1 MSIKACCSYINITI
15 NNRVSYRK
23 ENKMLKKISSILLA
37 TTMLFTAIGNI
48 NIRAEANDDVID
60 YISPNEAYSN
70 FKDKSF
76 FYKVRYNSVFAG
88 YDLGTYIAWYANLE
102 DYGFKGVK
110 KGFFD
115 EENPD
120 RIVHEVK
127 DEDTGAVV
135 QTYKSMINADARD
148 GQNRDFMNMPT
159 FNLSSLD
166 YGLYNKITKKFV
178 SKKNTP
184 IKFMPERDLSDV
196 AYPEIAD
203 GQSKTVRLVCKDK
216 YWMANL
222 SRVGDK
228 YKIKVY
234 LTTYEKSKIEEIKY
248 SYKIA
253 GKEIIKEDAQEK
265 TVEHYDYDGEKI
277 TYKLKE
283 AEIQLD
289 KLTQYINIDLKKENY
304 PNTNRNGTFKLEI
317 MIDPSFH
324 SDFSSDTI
332 GLKKLNIRGYP
343 LFLSKKPYTKKIE
356 DLFTKQIFANSDSSD
371 NIFSFRKNGG
381 YNVEDQY
388 RYTIDGS
395 DPTID
400 SKELYYFGD
409 AYDKDGQGLPTYN
422 LSINESKNGVGR
434 EGISNQYLEGGK
446 LTIKV
451 RSFRDGQPSSGIFS
465 YELKVNKRSIDVA
478 TNLKVVKIKFNGQS
492 KSFDL
497 ANIGI
502 NRYVFD
508 ENMGIA
514 PLYYDTRAE
523 IKKINIT
530 DTIKEKLK
538 NKKIGRYYPL
548 SISLLDKD
556 GKPADI
562 PNGWENEQLK
572 DYTKGKPLLTLSLLN
587 LDENEVE
594 PLKLNNSL
602 KLYEIKDD
610 GNIQEVVDD
619 YNIELAKYGLKVVS
633 GKLNAKI
640 PIDKPV
646 SKYIMAEENSYTEPV
661 VEDLNKLKTN
671 TNKEIDKLPN
681 LSTEEKTKYKSRVN
695 SATTK
700 AEVEKIL
707 KEAKDA
713 DDKEA
718 KEANDKEANK
728 AEVYSV
734 PVRML
739 QAHSDTASMGEKA
752 LDGNAIVRKKDNKYS
767 YEVAFK
773 GLEFMNMY
781 GHLWGLNIYD
791 SSFTSSKSEA
801 RVLKKFMDKNLKGK
815 QMEFPKVYAF
825 DKNSKE
831 NTINIEVYVDAMDA
845 IKNNAQSYDD
855 IVKGAGRQNARL
867 FLDWSKAKKVE
878 DNQGNDSDNQ
888 GNDSNE
894 VAKRLAGD
902 DRYETAIKISKD
914 NFKSADTVVLA
925 SGTNSADALAAS
937 SLATSKSAPILL
949 TKRKKIGKNVFDEIK
964 RLNAN
969 NVIVVGGKVSISEKV
984 VSDLKNK
991 NITVKRLAGDNRYET
1006 SYEIAKELLKS
1017 NKAKEAI
1024 IVNGFKNADA
1034 LSVSSLATKENLPI
1048 LLNDGNRL
1056 SKDIKNIVGD
1066 SNIKKMYIIG
1076 GRASLPRR
1084 IEDNIKALDVEY
1096 ERLAGE
1102 DRYETSSK
1110 IAKYAYENSDKV
1122 ILASGENSID
1132 ALAAGVLTKMEKAP
1146 MLLVQKRRI
1155 PKSISNRIEESKAKK
1170 FLLIGGEK
1178 TISDRVKDK
1187 VEGLLK

>member
-1 MSIKACCSYINITI
+1 
-15 NNRVSYRK
+15 
-23 ENKMLKKISSILLA
+23 MLKKISSILLA
-37 TTMLFTAIGNI
+37 TTMLFTAIGYI

-60 YISPNEAYSN
+60 YIAPNEAYSN
-70 FKDKSF
+70 FADKSF
-76 FYKVRYNSVFAG
+76 FYKVRYNSVFEG
-88 YDLGTYIAWYANLE
+88 RNLGTYIAWYANLE
-102 DYGFKGVK
+102 DYGIPGVK
-110 KGFFD
+110 KGLFD

-127 DEDTGAVV
+127 DEDTGVV
-135 QTYKSMINADARD
+135 EQTYKSMINADAQD
-148 GQNRDFMNMPT
+148 EQNRDFMNISMY
-159 FNLSSLD
+159 NLNSLD

-178 SKKNTP
+178 SKKNMP
-184 IKFMPERDLSDV
+184 IKFMPERELSDV

-216 YWMANL
+216 YWMAKL
-222 SRVGDK
+222 SREGDK

-234 LTTYEKSKIEEIKY
+234 LTTSEKGKTEEFKY

-253 GKEIIKEDAQEK
+253 NKEIIKEDAQEK

-277 TYKLKE
+277 IYKLKE

-289 KLTQYINIDLKKENY
+289 RLTQYINIDLKKENY
-304 PNTNRNGTFKLEI
+304 PNTNHNGTFKMEV
-317 MIDPSFH
+317 MIDPSFD

-332 GLKKLNIRGYP
+332 GLKKLTIMGYP
-343 LFLSKKPYTKKIE
+343 FGYSKKIE
-356 DLFTKQIFANSDSSD
+356 DLFTKQIFDNSDGSH
-371 NIFSFRKNGG
+371 NKFSFRKNGG
-381 YNVEDQY
+381 YNVEDEY

-395 DPTID
+395 EPTIN

-422 LSINESKNGVGR
+422 LFINESKNGVGR
-434 EGISNQYLEGGK
+434 EGISNQYLDGGK

-451 RSFRDGQPSSGIFS
+451 RSFRDGQPSSKVFT
-465 YELKVNKRSIDVA
+465 YDLKVSKRSIDVA
-478 TNLKVVKIKFNGQS
+478 SDLKVVKIKFNGQS

-502 NRYVFD
+502 NSYVFD
-508 ENMGIA
+508 NTGIA

-523 IKKINIT
+523 INKIDIDN
-530 DTIKEKLK
+530 TIKEKLK

-556 GKPADI
+556 GKTADI
-562 PNGWENEQLK
+562 PNGWKNEQLESH
-572 DYTKGKPLLTLSLLN
+572 TKGKPLLALSLLK

-594 PLKLNNSL
+594 PLKLNNNL

-610 GNIQEVVDD
+610 GSIQEVIDD
-619 YNIELAKYGLKVVS
+619 YNAGLFKYGLKVVS

-661 VEDLNKLKTN
+661 VEDLNELKTN
-671 TNKEIDKLPN
+671 TNKEIDKLSN
-681 LSTEEKTKYKSRVN
+681 LSNEEKTKYKNRVN

-707 KEAKDA
+707 
-713 DDKEA
+713 KEA

-752 LDGNAIVRKKDNKYS
+752 LDGNVIVRKKDNKYS
-767 YEVAFK
+767 YEVSFK

-831 NTINIEVYVDAMDA
+831 DTINIEVYVDAMDA

-855 IVKGAGRQNARL
+855 IVKGVGRQNARL
-867 FLDWSKAKKVE
+867 VLDWSKAKKV
-878 DNQGNDSDNQ
+878 DDNQ

-894 VAKRLAGD
+894 VVKRLAGD

-949 TKRKKIGKNVFDEIK
+949 TKRNEIGKNVFDEIK

-984 VSDLKNK
+984 VSDLKDK

-1024 IVNGFKNADA
+1024 IVNGFKNVDA

-1056 SKDIKNIVGD
+1056 SKDIKNIVED

-1076 GRASLPRR
+1076 GRTSLPRR
-1084 IEDNIKALDVEY
+1084 IEDNIKALDIEY

>member
-1 MSIKACCSYINITI
+1 
-15 NNRVSYRK
+15 
-23 ENKMLKKISSILLA
+23 MLKKISSILLSMA
-37 TTMLFTAIGNI
+37 MLFTAIGYI

-70 FKDKSF
+70 FADKSF
-76 FYKVRYNSVFAG
+76 FYKVRYNSVFG
-88 YDLGTYIAWYANLE
+88 GEDLGTYIAWYANLE
-102 DYGFKGVK
+102 DYGIPGVK
-110 KGFFD
+110 KGIFD

-127 DEDTGAVV
+127 DEDTGVV
-135 QTYKSMINADARD
+135 EQTYKSMINADAQD
-148 GQNRDFMNMPT
+148 EQNRDFMNISIY
-159 FNLSSLD
+159 NLNSLD

-178 SKKNTP
+178 SKKNMP
-184 IKFMPERDLSDV
+184 IKFMPERELSDV

-216 YWMANL
+216 YWMAKL
-222 SRVGDK
+222 SREGDK

-234 LTTYEKSKIEEIKY
+234 LTTSEKRNKEEFNEEEFKY

-253 GKEIIKEDAQEK
+253 NKEIIKEDAQEK
-265 TVEHYDYDGEKI
+265 TVEHYDYNGKKI
-277 TYKLKE
+277 IYKLKE

-304 PNTNRNGTFKLEI
+304 PNTNHNGTFKMEV
-317 MIDPSFH
+317 MIDPSFD
-324 SDFSSDTI
+324 SDFTSDTI
-332 GLKKLNIRGYP
+332 GLKKLEITGYP
-343 LFLSKKPYTKKIE
+343 FGYSKKIE
-356 DLFTKQIFANSDSSD
+356 DLFTKQIFDNSDGSD
-371 NIFSFRKNGG
+371 NKFSFRKNGG
-381 YNVEDQY
+381 YNVEDEY

-395 DPTID
+395 EPTIN

-422 LSINESKNGVGR
+422 LSINESENGVGR

-451 RSFRDGQPSSGIFS
+451 RSFRDGQPSSKVFT
-465 YELKVNKRSIDVA
+465 YDLKVSKRSIDVA
-478 TNLKVVKIKFNGQS
+478 SDPKVVKIKFNGQS

-502 NRYVFD
+502 NLYVFS
-508 ENMGIA
+508 GGGVIA

-523 IKKINIT
+523 IKKIDIT

-556 GKPADI
+556 GKTADI

-572 DYTKGKPLLTLSLLN
+572 SYTKGKPLLALSLLK

-610 GNIQEVVDD
+610 GSIQEVVDD
-619 YNIELAKYGLKVVS
+619 YNKGLAKYGLKVVS
-633 GKLNAKI
+633 GKLNARI

-661 VEDLNKLKTN
+661 VEDLNELKTN
-671 TNKEIDKLPN
+671 TNKEIDKLSN
-681 LSTEEKTKYKSRVN
+681 LSNEEKTKYKNRVN

-700 AEVEKIL
+700 ADIEKIL
-707 KEAKDA
+707 
-713 DDKEA
+713 KEA

-734 PVRML
+734 PARML

-752 LDGNAIVRKKDNKYS
+752 LDGNVIVRKKDNKYS
-767 YEVAFK
+767 YEVTFK

-867 FLDWSKAKKVE
+867 ILDWSKAKKVE
-878 DNQGNDSDNQ
+878 DNQGNDS
-888 GNDSNE
+888 NE
-894 VAKRLAGD
+894 VVKRLAGD

-949 TKRKKIGKNVFDEIK
+949 TKRNEIGKNVFDEIK

-1024 IVNGFKNADA
+1024 IVNGFKNVDA

-1076 GRASLPRR
+1076 GRASLPRK
-1084 IEDNIKALDVEY
+1084 IEDNIKDLNIEF

-1110 IAKYAYENSDKV
+1110 IAKYAYSSSDKV

>member
-1 MSIKACCSYINITI
+1 
-15 NNRVSYRK
+15 
-23 ENKMLKKISSILLA
+23 MLKKISSILLA
-37 TTMLFTAIGNI
+37 TTMLFTAIGYI
-48 NIRAEANDDVID
+48 NVRAEANDDVID
-60 YISPNEAYSN
+60 YIAPNEAYSN
-70 FKDKSF
+70 FADKSF
-76 FYKVRYNSVFAG
+76 FYKVRYNSVFNG
-88 YDLGTYIAWYANLE
+88 RNLGTYIAWYANLE
-102 DYGFKGVK
+102 DYGIPGVK
-110 KGFFD
+110 KGLFD

-120 RIVHEVK
+120 RIVHEEK
-127 DEDTGAVV
+127 DEDTGVV
-135 QTYKSMINADARD
+135 EQTYKSMINADAQD
-148 GQNRDFMNMPT
+148 EQNRDFMNISAY
-159 FNLSSLD
+159 NLNSLD

-184 IKFMPERDLSDV
+184 IKFMPERELSDV

-216 YWMANL
+216 YWMAKL
-222 SRVGDK
+222 SREGDK

-234 LTTYEKSKIEEIKY
+234 LTTSEKGKTEEFKY

-253 GKEIIKEDAQEK
+253 NKEIIKEDAQEK
-265 TVEHYDYDGEKI
+265 TVEHYDYYGEKI
-277 TYKLKE
+277 IYKLKE

-289 KLTQYINIDLKKENY
+289 RLTQYINIDLNKENY
-304 PNTNRNGTFKLEI
+304 SNTNHNGTFKMEV
-317 MIDPSFH
+317 MIDPSFD
-324 SDFSSDTI
+324 SDFTSDTI
-332 GLKKLNIRGYP
+332 GLKKLEITGYP
-343 LFLSKKPYTKKIE
+343 FGYSKKIE
-356 DLFTKQIFANSDSSD
+356 DLFTEQIFDNSDGSE
-371 NIFSFRKNGG
+371 NEFSFRKNGG
-381 YNVEDQY
+381 YNVEDEY

-395 DPTID
+395 EPTIN
-400 SKELYYFGD
+400 SKELYYSGD
-409 AYDKDGQGLPTYN
+409 GYNKDGQGMPTYK

-434 EGISNQYLEGGK
+434 EGISNQYLDGGK

-451 RSFRDGQPSSGIFS
+451 RSFRDGQPSSKVFT
-465 YELKVNKRSIDVA
+465 YDLKVSKRSIDVA
-478 TNLKVVKIKFNGQS
+478 SDLKVVKIKFNGQS

-502 NRYVFD
+502 NAYVFD
-508 ENMGIA
+508 NTGIA

-523 IKKINIT
+523 INKIDIDN
-530 DTIKEKLK
+530 TIKEKLK

-556 GKPADI
+556 GKTADI
-562 PNGWENEQLK
+562 PNGWKNEQLESH
-572 DYTKGKPLLTLSLLN
+572 TKGKPLLALSLLK

-594 PLKLNNSL
+594 PLKLNNNL

-610 GNIQEVVDD
+610 GSIQEVIDD
-619 YNIELAKYGLKVVS
+619 YNAGLFKYGLKVVS

-661 VEDLNKLKTN
+661 VEDLNELKTN
-671 TNKEIDKLPN
+671 TNKEIDKLSN
-681 LSTEEKTKYKSRVN
+681 LSNEEKTKYKNRVN

-707 KEAKDA
+707 
-713 DDKEA
+713 KEA

-752 LDGNAIVRKKDNKYS
+752 LDGNVIVRKKDNKYS
-767 YEVAFK
+767 YEVSFK

-831 NTINIEVYVDAMDA
+831 DTIHIEVYVDAMDA
-845 IKNNAQSYDD
+845 IKNNAQSYED

-867 FLDWSKAKKVE
+867 VLDWSKAKKVE
-878 DNQGNDSDNQ
+878 DNQGNDS
-888 GNDSNE
+888 NE
-894 VAKRLAGD
+894 VVKRLAGD

-949 TKRKKIGKNVFDEIK
+949 TKRNEIGKNVFDEIK

-984 VSDLKNK
+984 VSDLKDK

-1024 IVNGFKNADA
+1024 IVNGFKNVDA

-1056 SKDIKNIVGD
+1056 SKDIKNIVED

-1076 GRASLPRR
+1076 GRTSLPRR
-1084 IEDNIKALDVEY
+1084 IEDNIKALDIEY

>member
-1 MSIKACCSYINITI
+1 
-15 NNRVSYRK
+15 
-23 ENKMLKKISSILLA
+23 MLKKISSILLA
-37 TTMLFTAIGNI
+37 TTMLFTATGYI

-60 YISPNEAYSN
+60 YIAPNEAYSN
-70 FKDKSF
+70 FADKSF
-76 FYKVRYNSVFAG
+76 FYKVRYNSVFEG
-88 YDLGTYIAWYANLE
+88 EGKDLGTYIAWYANLE
-102 DYGFKGVK
+102 DYGITGVK
-110 KGFFD
+110 KGLFD

-120 RIVHEVK
+120 RIVHEER
-127 DEDTGAVV
+127 DEDTGVV
-135 QTYKSMINADARD
+135 EQTYKSMINADAQD
-148 GQNRDFMNMPT
+148 EQNRDFMNISAY
-159 FNLSSLD
+159 NLNSLD

-184 IKFMPERDLSDV
+184 IKFMPERELSDV

-216 YWMANL
+216 YWMAKL
-222 SRVGDK
+222 SREGDK

-234 LTTYEKSKIEEIKY
+234 LTTSEKRNREEFNKEEFKY

-253 GKEIIKEDAQEK
+253 NKEIIKEDAQEK
-265 TVEHYDYDGEKI
+265 TVEHYDYDGKKI
-277 TYKLKE
+277 IYKLKE

-289 KLTQYINIDLKKENY
+289 KLTQYINIDLNKENY
-304 PNTNRNGTFKLEI
+304 PNTNHNGTFKMEV
-317 MIDPSFH
+317 MIDPSFD

-332 GLKKLNIRGYP
+332 GLKKLTIMGYP
-343 LFLSKKPYTKKIE
+343 FGYSKKIE
-356 DLFTKQIFANSDSSD
+356 DLFVKQIFDNSDGSD
-371 NIFSFRKNGG
+371 NKFSFRKNGG
-381 YNVEDQY
+381 YNVEDEY

-395 DPTID
+395 DPTIN

-422 LSINESKNGVGR
+422 LSINESENGVGR
-434 EGISNQYLEGGK
+434 EGISNQYLDGGK

-451 RSFRDGQPSSGIFS
+451 RSFRDGQPSSKVFT
-465 YELKVNKRSIDVA
+465 YDLKVSKRSIDVA
-478 TNLKVVKIKFNGQS
+478 SDLKVVKIKFNGQS

-502 NRYVFD
+502 NSYVFD
-508 ENMGIA
+508 NAGIA

-523 IKKINIT
+523 INKIDIDN
-530 DTIKEKLK
+530 TIKEKLK

-556 GKPADI
+556 GKTADI
-562 PNGWENEQLK
+562 PNGWKNEQLK
-572 DYTKGKPLLTLSLLN
+572 TYTKGKPLLALSLLK

-594 PLKLNNSL
+594 PLKLNNNL

-610 GNIQEVVDD
+610 GSIQEVVDD
-619 YNIELAKYGLKVVS
+619 YNKGLAKYGLKVVS
-633 GKLNAKI
+633 GKLNARI

-646 SKYIMAEENSYTEPV
+646 SKYIIAEENSYTEPV
-661 VEDLNKLKTN
+661 VEDLNELKTN
-671 TNKEIDKLPN
+671 TNKEIDKLSN
-681 LSTEEKTKYKSRVN
+681 LSNEEKTKYKNRVN

-707 KEAKDA
+707 
-713 DDKEA
+713 KEA

-752 LDGNAIVRKKDNKYS
+752 LDGNVIVRKKDNKYS
-767 YEVAFK
+767 YEVSFK

-831 NTINIEVYVDAMDA
+831 DTINIEVYVDAMDA

-855 IVKGAGRQNARL
+855 IVKGTGRQNARL
-867 FLDWSKAKKVE
+867 VLDWSKAKKV
-878 DNQGNDSDNQ
+878 DDNQ

-894 VAKRLAGD
+894 VVKRLAGD

-949 TKRKKIGKNVFDEIK
+949 TKRNEIGKNVFDEIK

-984 VSDLKNK
+984 VSDLKDK

-1024 IVNGFKNADA
+1024 IVNGFKNVDA

-1056 SKDIKNIVGD
+1056 SKDIKNIVED

-1076 GRASLPRR
+1076 GRTSLPRR
-1084 IEDNIKALDVEY
+1084 IEDNIKALDIEY

>member
-1 MSIKACCSYINITI
+1 MFKF
-15 NNRVSYRK
+15 
-23 ENKMLKKISSILLA
+23 KKITSSVLA
-37 TTMLFTAIGNI
+37 TVLFFSGSIVSFADEGDNK
-48 NIRAEANDDVID
+48 ID
-60 YISPNEAYSN
+60 FLIPEYAYSN
-70 FKDKSF
+70 LKDKSF
-76 FYKVRYNSVFAG
+76 FHEVRPKYRALIESHIFNYNLPTYITKMTFGDKAIPLIVGDDVSGKKDVFSQETLITPLMGDQVDVEYGIYNNIQKKFISKKTTRVNFMEDTEDLPMDSEYPNFSEGESKVARFVDGSNYWLGTVKKENGGYKVTIEVNVKYRYDKNMGMNSDTLYYMG
-88 YDLGTYIAWYANLE
+88 GEKLE
-102 DYGFKGVK
+102 
-110 KGFFD
+110 
-115 EENPD
+115 P
-120 RIVHEVK
+120 K
-127 DEDTGAVV
+127 D
-135 QTYKSMINADARD
+135 
-148 GQNRDFMNMPT
+148 
-159 FNLSSLD
+159 
-166 YGLYNKITKKFV
+166 
-178 SKKNTP
+178 
-184 IKFMPERDLSDV
+184 
-196 AYPEIAD
+196 
-203 GQSKTVRLVCKDK
+203 
-216 YWMANL
+216 
-222 SRVGDK
+222 
-228 YKIKVY
+228 
-234 LTTYEKSKIEEIKY
+234 
-248 SYKIA
+248 
-253 GKEIIKEDAQEK
+253 IKED
-265 TVEHYDYDGEKI
+265 VETDSSLGGKVKASTGKIELVIKNLRDPIEITRKFTDAKNEPWGES
-277 TYKLKE
+277 KLN
-283 AEIQLD
+283 L
-289 KLTQYINIDLKKENY
+289 
-304 PNTNRNGTFKLEI
+304 R
-317 MIDPSFH
+317 IDPSFDEKSFKEDSILMESKSISGFPYQDKMIDSGH
-324 SDFSSDTI
+324 EYYLENKFNNGPNTI
-332 GLKKLNIRGYP
+332 RM
-343 LFLSKKPYTKKIE
+343 
-356 DLFTKQIFANSDSSD
+356 
-371 NIFSFRKNGG
+371 SFMKESG
-381 YNVEDQY
+381 YNYKDIY
-388 RYTIDGS
+388 KYTIDGTE
-395 DPTID
+395 PT
-400 SKELYYFGD
+400 L
-409 AYDKDGQGLPTYN
+409 
-422 LSINESKNGVGR
+422 ESKVLGTNGAFKTLEISSDQGNIEGFGR
-434 EGISNQYLEGGK
+434 ELIYGKYPDGGK
-446 LTIKV
+446 LKIKIK
-451 RSFRDGQPSSGIFS
+451 SFRDGKPNSKTFVHTLTLDKLNVSSLEKEISLNGVKHIS
-465 YELKVNKRSIDVA
+465 RIGVYENLFMKSIERTIYADTSIDIKNI
-478 TNLKVVKIKFNGQS
+478 NLDEKI
-492 KSFDL
+492 
-497 ANIGI
+497 
-502 NRYVFD
+502 
-508 ENMGIA
+508 
-514 PLYYDTRAE
+514 
-523 IKKINIT
+523 IKKINAKNIGRIYPVQISLVDSVGQAAEIPFGWNNEYINQKAEGKPILFT
-530 DTIKEKLK
+530 MIETLTENELK
-538 NKKIGRYYPL
+538 PIKIGNGNEI
-548 SISLLDKD
+548 SIYEVSES
-556 GKPADI
+556 GDI
-562 PNGWENEQLK
+562 EK
-572 DYTKGKPLLTLSLLN
+572 
-587 LDENEVE
+587 VE
-594 PLKLNNSL
+594 A
-602 KLYEIKDD
+602 EIKVVNKSI
-610 GNIQEVVDD
+610 NI
-619 YNIELAKYGLKVVS
+619 
-633 GKLNAKI
+633 KLPTK
-640 PIDKPV
+640 KPT
-646 SKYIMAEENSYTEPV
+646 SKYIIAEENSYDKELDESKTTAKSEIDKLSKLSNEEKTKYKNRINNATTKAEV
-661 VEDLNKLKTN
+661 EKILKEAKEANDKTVIEDLDKLKTD
-671 TNKEIDKLPN
+671 TNKEIDKLSK
-681 LSTEEKTKYKSRVN
+681 LSNEEKTKYKNRVN

-707 KEAKDA
+707 
-713 DDKEA
+713 KEA

-734 PVRML
+734 PARML

-752 LDGNAIVRKKDNKYS
+752 LDGNVIVRNKDNKYS
-767 YEVAFK
+767 YEVTFK

-831 NTINIEVYVDAMDA
+831 DTINIEVYVDAMDA

-867 FLDWSKAKKVE
+867 VLDWSKAKKV
-878 DNQGNDSDNQ
+878 DDNQ

-894 VAKRLAGD
+894 VVKRLAGD

-949 TKRKKIGKNVFDEIK
+949 TKRNEIGKNVFDEIK

-1024 IVNGFKNADA
+1024 IVNGFKNVDA

-1076 GRASLPRR
+1076 GRTSLPRR
-1084 IEDNIKALDVEY
+1084 IEDNVKALDIEY

>member
-1 MSIKACCSYINITI
+1 
-15 NNRVSYRK
+15 
-23 ENKMLKKISSILLA
+23 MLKKISSILLA
-37 TTMLFTAIGNI
+37 TTMLFTATGYI

-60 YISPNEAYSN
+60 YIAPNEAYSN
-70 FKDKSF
+70 FADKSF
-76 FYKVRYNSVFAG
+76 FYKVRYNSVFEG
-88 YDLGTYIAWYANLE
+88 EGKDLGTYIAWYANLE
-102 DYGFKGVK
+102 DYGITGVK
-110 KGFFD
+110 KGLFD

-120 RIVHEVK
+120 RIVHEEK
-127 DEDTGAVV
+127 DEDTGVV
-135 QTYKSMINADARD
+135 EQTYKSMINADAQD
-148 GQNRDFMNMPT
+148 EQNRDFMNISAY
-159 FNLSSLD
+159 NLNSLD

-184 IKFMPERDLSDV
+184 IKFMPERELSDV

-216 YWMANL
+216 YWMAKL
-222 SRVGDK
+222 SREGDK

-234 LTTYEKSKIEEIKY
+234 LTTSEKRNREEFNKEEFKY

-253 GKEIIKEDAQEK
+253 NKEIIKEDAQEK
-265 TVEHYDYDGEKI
+265 TVEHYDYDGKKI
-277 TYKLKE
+277 IYKLKE

-289 KLTQYINIDLKKENY
+289 KLTQYINIDLNKENY
-304 PNTNRNGTFKLEI
+304 PNTNHNGTFKMEV
-317 MIDPSFH
+317 MIDPSFD

-332 GLKKLNIRGYP
+332 GLKKLEITGYP
-343 LFLSKKPYTKKIE
+343 FGYSKKIE
-356 DLFTKQIFANSDSSD
+356 DLFTEQIFDNSDGSE
-371 NIFSFRKNGG
+371 NEFSFRKNGG
-381 YNVEDQY
+381 YNVEDEY

-395 DPTID
+395 EPTIN
-400 SKELYYFGD
+400 SKELYYSGD
-409 AYDKDGQGLPTYN
+409 AYNKDGQGMPTYK

-434 EGISNQYLEGGK
+434 EGISNQYLDGGK

-451 RSFRDGQPSSGIFS
+451 RSFRDGQPSSKVFT
-465 YELKVNKRSIDVA
+465 YDLKVSKRSIDVA
-478 TNLKVVKIKFNGQS
+478 SDLKVVKIKFNGQS

-502 NRYVFD
+502 NAYVFD
-508 ENMGIA
+508 NTGIA

-523 IKKINIT
+523 INKIDIDN
-530 DTIKEKLK
+530 TIKEKLK

-556 GKPADI
+556 GKTADI
-562 PNGWENEQLK
+562 PNGWKNEQLESH
-572 DYTKGKPLLTLSLLN
+572 TKGKPLLALSLLK

-594 PLKLNNSL
+594 PLKLNNNL

-610 GNIQEVVDD
+610 GSIQEVIDD
-619 YNIELAKYGLKVVS
+619 YNAGLFKYGLKVVS

-661 VEDLNKLKTN
+661 VEDLNELKTN
-671 TNKEIDKLPN
+671 TNKEIDKLSN
-681 LSTEEKTKYKSRVN
+681 LSNEEKTKYKNRVN

-707 KEAKDA
+707 
-713 DDKEA
+713 KEA

-752 LDGNAIVRKKDNKYS
+752 LDGNVIVRKKDNKYS
-767 YEVAFK
+767 YEVSFK

-831 NTINIEVYVDAMDA
+831 DTIHIEVYVDAMDA
-845 IKNNAQSYDD
+845 IKNNAQSYED

-867 FLDWSKAKKVE
+867 VLDWSKAKKVE
-878 DNQGNDSDNQ
+878 DNQGNDS
-888 GNDSNE
+888 NE
-894 VAKRLAGD
+894 VVKRLAGD

-949 TKRKKIGKNVFDEIK
+949 TKRNEIGKNVFDEIK

-984 VSDLKNK
+984 VSDLKDK

-1024 IVNGFKNADA
+1024 IVNGFKNVDA

-1056 SKDIKNIVGD
+1056 SKDIKNIVED

-1076 GRASLPRR
+1076 GRTSLPRR
-1084 IEDNIKALDVEY
+1084 IEDNIKALDIEY

>member
-1 MSIKACCSYINITI
+1 
-15 NNRVSYRK
+15 
-23 ENKMLKKISSILLA
+23 MLKKISSILLA
-37 TTMLFTAIGNI
+37 TTMLFTVTGYI

-60 YISPNEAYSN
+60 YIAPNEAYSN
-70 FKDKSF
+70 FADKSF
-76 FYKVRYNSVFAG
+76 FYKVRYNSVFEG
-88 YDLGTYIAWYANLE
+88 EDLGTYIAWYANLE
-102 DYGFKGVK
+102 DYGITGVK
-110 KGFFD
+110 KGLFD

-120 RIVHEVK
+120 RIVHEEK
-127 DEDTGAVV
+127 DEDTGVV
-135 QTYKSMINADARD
+135 EQTYKSMINADAQD
-148 GQNRDFMNMPT
+148 EQNRDFMNISAY
-159 FNLSSLD
+159 NLNSLD

-178 SKKNTP
+178 SKKNMP
-184 IKFMPERDLSDV
+184 IKFMPERELSDV

-216 YWMANL
+216 YWMAKL
-222 SRVGDK
+222 SREGDK

-234 LTTYEKSKIEEIKY
+234 LTTSEKRNREEFNKEEFKY

-253 GKEIIKEDAQEK
+253 NKEIIKEDAQEK
-265 TVEHYDYDGEKI
+265 TVEHYDYDGKKI
-277 TYKLKE
+277 IYKLKE

-304 PNTNRNGTFKLEI
+304 PNTNHNGTFKMEV
-317 MIDPSFH
+317 MIDPSFD
-324 SDFSSDTI
+324 SDFTSDTM
-332 GLKKLNIRGYP
+332 GLKKLVIRGYP
-343 LFLSKKPYTKKIE
+343 FGYSKKIE
-356 DLFTKQIFANSDSSD
+356 DLFTKQIFDNSDGSE
-371 NIFSFRKNGG
+371 NEFSFRKNGG
-381 YNVEDQY
+381 YNVEDEY

-395 DPTID
+395 DPTTD

-409 AYDKDGQGLPTYN
+409 AYDKDGRGMPTYK

-434 EGISNQYLEGGK
+434 EGISNQYLDGGK

-451 RSFRDGQPSSGIFS
+451 RSFRDGQPSSKVFT
-465 YELKVNKRSIDVA
+465 YDLKVSKRSIDV
-478 TNLKVVKIKFNGQS
+478 TSDLKVVKIKFNGQS

-502 NRYVFD
+502 NSYVFD
-508 ENMGIA
+508 NTGIA

-523 IKKINIT
+523 INKIDIDN
-530 DTIKEKLK
+530 TIKEKLK

-556 GKPADI
+556 GKAADI
-562 PNGWENEQLK
+562 PNGWKNEQLK
-572 DYTKGKPLLTLSLLN
+572 TYTKGKPLLSLSLLK

-610 GNIQEVVDD
+610 GSIQEVIDD
-619 YNIELAKYGLKVVS
+619 YNAGPFKYGLRVVS

-646 SKYIMAEENSYTEPV
+646 SKYIIAEENSYTEPV
-661 VEDLNKLKTN
+661 VEDLNELKTN
-671 TNKEIDKLPN
+671 TNKEIDKLSN
-681 LSTEEKTKYKSRVN
+681 LSNEEKTKYKNRVN

-700 AEVEKIL
+700 ADIEKIL
-707 KEAKDA
+707 
-713 DDKEA
+713 KEA

-752 LDGNAIVRKKDNKYS
+752 LDGNVIVRKKDNKYS
-767 YEVAFK
+767 YEVSFK

-831 NTINIEVYVDAMDA
+831 DTINIEVYVDAMDA

-867 FLDWSKAKKVE
+867 VLDWSKAKKVE
-878 DNQGNDSDNQ
+878 DNQGNDS
-888 GNDSNE
+888 NE
-894 VAKRLAGD
+894 VVKRLAGD

-949 TKRKKIGKNVFDEIK
+949 TKRNEIGKNVFDEIK

-984 VSDLKNK
+984 VSDLKDK

-1024 IVNGFKNADA
+1024 IVNGFKNVDA

-1056 SKDIKNIVGD
+1056 SKDIKNIVED

-1076 GRASLPRR
+1076 GRTSLPRR
-1084 IEDNIKALDVEY
+1084 IEDNIKALDIEY

>member
-1 MSIKACCSYINITI
+1 
-15 NNRVSYRK
+15 
-23 ENKMLKKISSILLA
+23 MLKKISSILLSA
-37 TTMLFTAIGNI
+37 TMLFTAIGYI

-60 YISPNEAYSN
+60 YIAPNEAYSN
-70 FKDKSF
+70 FADKSF
-76 FYKVRYNSVFAG
+76 FYKVRYNSVFEG
-88 YDLGTYIAWYANLE
+88 EDLGTYIAWYANLE
-102 DYGFKGVK
+102 DYGIPGVK
-110 KGFFD
+110 KGLFD

-120 RIVHEVK
+120 RIVHEEK
-127 DEDTGAVV
+127 DEDTGVV
-135 QTYKSMINADARD
+135 EQTYKSMINADAQD
-148 GQNRDFMNMPT
+148 EQNRDFMNISAY
-159 FNLSSLD
+159 NLNSLD

-184 IKFMPERDLSDV
+184 IKFMPERELSDV

-216 YWMANL
+216 YWMAKL
-222 SRVGDK
+222 SREGDK

-234 LTTYEKSKIEEIKY
+234 LTTSEKRNKEELNEEEFKY

-253 GKEIIKEDAQEK
+253 NKEIIKEDAQEK
-265 TVEHYDYDGEKI
+265 TVEHYDYYGKKI
-277 TYKLKE
+277 IYKLKE

-289 KLTQYINIDLKKENY
+289 KLTQYINIDLNKENY
-304 PNTNRNGTFKLEI
+304 PNTNHNGTFKMEV
-317 MIDPSFH
+317 MIDPSFD
-324 SDFSSDTI
+324 SDFSSDTM
-332 GLKKLNIRGYP
+332 GLKKLEITGYP
-343 LFLSKKPYTKKIE
+343 FEQPQKPYTKKIE
-356 DLFTKQIFANSDSSD
+356 DLFTKQIFDNSDGSE
-371 NIFSFRKNGG
+371 NEFSFRKNGG
-381 YNVEDQY
+381 YNVEDEY

-395 DPTID
+395 EPTIN
-400 SKELYYFGD
+400 SKELYYSGD
-409 AYDKDGQGLPTYN
+409 AYNKDGQGMPTYK

-434 EGISNQYLEGGK
+434 EGISNQYLDGGK

-451 RSFRDGQPSSGIFS
+451 RSFRDGQPSSKVFT
-465 YELKVNKRSIDVA
+465 YDLKVSKRSIDVA
-478 TNLKVVKIKFNGQS
+478 SDLKVVKIKFNGQS

-502 NRYVFD
+502 NAYVFD
-508 ENMGIA
+508 NTGIA

-523 IKKINIT
+523 INKIDIT

-556 GKPADI
+556 GKTADI

-572 DYTKGKPLLTLSLLN
+572 PHTKGKPLLALSLLK

-610 GNIQEVVDD
+610 GNIQEVIDD
-619 YNIELAKYGLKVVS
+619 YNEGLAKYGLKVVS
-633 GKLNAKI
+633 GKLNARI

-661 VEDLNKLKTN
+661 VEDLNELKTN
-671 TNKEIDKLPN
+671 TNKEIDKLSN
-681 LSTEEKTKYKSRVN
+681 LSNEEKTKYKNRVN

-707 KEAKDA
+707 
-713 DDKEA
+713 KEA

-734 PVRML
+734 PARML

-752 LDGNAIVRKKDNKYS
+752 LDGNVIVRKKDNKYS
-767 YEVAFK
+767 YEVTFK

-867 FLDWSKAKKVE
+867 VLDWSKAKKVE
-878 DNQGNDSDNQ
+878 DNQE
-888 GNDSNE
+888 NDSNE
-894 VAKRLAGD
+894 VVKRLAGD

-949 TKRKKIGKNVFDEIK
+949 TKRNEIGKNVFDEIK

-991 NITVKRLAGDNRYET
+991 NITVKRLAGDSRYET

-1024 IVNGFKNADA
+1024 IVNGFKNVDA
-1034 LSVSSLATKENLPI
+1034 LSVSSLATKENLPV

-1076 GRASLPRR
+1076 GRASLPRK
-1084 IEDNIKALDVEY
+1084 IEDNIKDLNIEF

-1110 IAKYAYENSDKV
+1110 IAKYAYSSSDKV

>member
-1 MSIKACCSYINITI
+1 
-15 NNRVSYRK
+15 
-23 ENKMLKKISSILLA
+23 MLKKISSILLA
-37 TTMLFTAIGNI
+37 TTMLFTAIGYI

-60 YISPNEAYSN
+60 YIAPNEAYSN
-70 FKDKSF
+70 FADKSF
-76 FYKVRYNSVFAG
+76 FYKVRYNSVFEG
-88 YDLGTYIAWYANLE
+88 RNLGTYIAWYANLE
-102 DYGFKGVK
+102 DYGIPGVK
-110 KGFFD
+110 KGLFD

-127 DEDTGAVV
+127 DEDTGVV
-135 QTYKSMINADARD
+135 EQTYKSMINADAQD
-148 GQNRDFMNMPT
+148 EQNRDFMNISMY
-159 FNLSSLD
+159 NLNSLD

-178 SKKNTP
+178 SKKNMP
-184 IKFMPERDLSDV
+184 IKFMPERELSDV

-216 YWMANL
+216 YWMAKL
-222 SRVGDK
+222 SREGDK

-234 LTTYEKSKIEEIKY
+234 LTTSEKGKTEEFKY

-253 GKEIIKEDAQEK
+253 NKEIIKEDAQEK

-277 TYKLKE
+277 IYKLKE

-289 KLTQYINIDLKKENY
+289 RLTQYINIDLKKENY
-304 PNTNRNGTFKLEI
+304 PNTNHNGTFKMEV
-317 MIDPSFH
+317 MIDPSFD

-332 GLKKLNIRGYP
+332 GLKKLTIMGYP
-343 LFLSKKPYTKKIE
+343 FGYSKKIE
-356 DLFTKQIFANSDSSD
+356 DLFTKQIFDNSDGSH
-371 NIFSFRKNGG
+371 NKFSFRKNGG
-381 YNVEDQY
+381 YNVEDEY

-395 DPTID
+395 EPTIN

-422 LSINESKNGVGR
+422 LFINESKNGVGR
-434 EGISNQYLEGGK
+434 EGISNQYLDGGK

-451 RSFRDGQPSSGIFS
+451 RSFRDGQPSSKVFT
-465 YELKVNKRSIDVA
+465 YDLKVSKRSIDVA
-478 TNLKVVKIKFNGQS
+478 SDLKVVKIKFNGQS

-502 NRYVFD
+502 NSYVFD
-508 ENMGIA
+508 NTGIA

-523 IKKINIT
+523 INKIDIDN
-530 DTIKEKLK
+530 TIKEKLK

-556 GKPADI
+556 GKTADI
-562 PNGWENEQLK
+562 PNGWKNEQLESH
-572 DYTKGKPLLTLSLLN
+572 TKGKPLLALSLLK

-594 PLKLNNSL
+594 PLKLNNNL

-610 GNIQEVVDD
+610 GSIQEVIDD
-619 YNIELAKYGLKVVS
+619 YNAGLFKYGLKVVS

-661 VEDLNKLKTN
+661 VEDLNELKTN
-671 TNKEIDKLPN
+671 TNKEIDKLSN
-681 LSTEEKTKYKSRVN
+681 LSNEEKTKYKNRVN

-707 KEAKDA
+707 
-713 DDKEA
+713 KEA

-752 LDGNAIVRKKDNKYS
+752 LDGNVIVRKKDNKYS
-767 YEVAFK
+767 YEVSFK

-831 NTINIEVYVDAMDA
+831 DTINIEVYVDAMDA

-855 IVKGAGRQNARL
+855 IVKGVGRQNARL
-867 FLDWSKAKKVE
+867 VLDWSKAKKV
-878 DNQGNDSDNQ
+878 DDNQ

-894 VAKRLAGD
+894 VVKRLAGD

-949 TKRKKIGKNVFDEIK
+949 TKRNEIGKNVFDEIK

-984 VSDLKNK
+984 VSDLKDK

-1024 IVNGFKNADA
+1024 IVNGFKNVDA

-1076 GRASLPRR
+1076 GRTSLPRR
-1084 IEDNIKALDVEY
+1084 IEDNIKALDIEY

>member
-1 MSIKACCSYINITI
+1 
-15 NNRVSYRK
+15 
-23 ENKMLKKISSILLA
+23 MLKKISSILLA
-37 TTMLFTAIGNI
+37 TTMLFTATGYI

-60 YISPNEAYSN
+60 YIAPNEAYSN
-70 FKDKSF
+70 FADKSF
-76 FYKVRYNSVFAG
+76 FYKVRYNSVFEG
-88 YDLGTYIAWYANLE
+88 EGKDLGTYIAWYANLE
-102 DYGFKGVK
+102 DYGITGVK
-110 KGFFD
+110 KGLFD

-120 RIVHEVK
+120 RIVHEEK
-127 DEDTGAVV
+127 DEDTGVV
-135 QTYKSMINADARD
+135 EQTYKSMINADAQD
-148 GQNRDFMNMPT
+148 EQNRDFMNISAY
-159 FNLSSLD
+159 NLNSLD

-184 IKFMPERDLSDV
+184 IKFMPERELSDV

-216 YWMANL
+216 YWMAKL
-222 SRVGDK
+222 SREGDK

-234 LTTYEKSKIEEIKY
+234 LTTSEKRNREEFNKEEFKY

-253 GKEIIKEDAQEK
+253 NKEIIKEDAQEK
-265 TVEHYDYDGEKI
+265 TVEHYDYDGKKI
-277 TYKLKE
+277 IYKLKE

-289 KLTQYINIDLKKENY
+289 RLTQYINIDLNKENY
-304 PNTNRNGTFKLEI
+304 PNTNHNGTFKMEV
-317 MIDPSFH
+317 MIDPSFD

-332 GLKKLNIRGYP
+332 GLKKLEITGYP
-343 LFLSKKPYTKKIE
+343 FGYSKKIE
-356 DLFTKQIFANSDSSD
+356 DLFTEQIFDNSDGSE
-371 NIFSFRKNGG
+371 NEFSFRKNGG
-381 YNVEDQY
+381 YNVEDEY

-395 DPTID
+395 EPTIN
-400 SKELYYFGD
+400 SKELYYSGD
-409 AYDKDGQGLPTYN
+409 AYNKDGQGMPTYK

-434 EGISNQYLEGGK
+434 EGISNQYLDGGK

-451 RSFRDGQPSSGIFS
+451 RSFRDGQPSSKVFT
-465 YELKVNKRSIDVA
+465 YDLKVSKRSIDVA
-478 TNLKVVKIKFNGQS
+478 SDLKVVKIKFNGQS

-502 NRYVFD
+502 NAYVFD
-508 ENMGIA
+508 NTGIA

-523 IKKINIT
+523 INKIDIDN
-530 DTIKEKLK
+530 TIKEKLK

-556 GKPADI
+556 GKTADI
-562 PNGWENEQLK
+562 PNGWKNEQLESH
-572 DYTKGKPLLTLSLLN
+572 TKGKPLLALSLLK

-594 PLKLNNSL
+594 PLKLNNTL

-610 GNIQEVVDD
+610 GSIQEVIDD
-619 YNIELAKYGLKVVS
+619 YNAGPFKYGLRVVS

-646 SKYIMAEENSYTEPV
+646 SKYIIAEENSYTEPV
-661 VEDLNKLKTN
+661 VEDLNELKTN
-671 TNKEIDKLPN
+671 TNKEIDKLSN
-681 LSTEEKTKYKSRVN
+681 LSNEEKTKYKNRVN

-700 AEVEKIL
+700 ADIEKIL
-707 KEAKDA
+707 
-713 DDKEA
+713 KEA

-752 LDGNAIVRKKDNKYS
+752 LDGNVIVRKKDNKYS
-767 YEVAFK
+767 YEVSFK

-831 NTINIEVYVDAMDA
+831 DTINIEVYVDAMDA

-867 FLDWSKAKKVE
+867 VLDWSKAKKVE
-878 DNQGNDSDNQ
+878 DNQGNDS
-888 GNDSNE
+888 NE
-894 VAKRLAGD
+894 VVKRLAGD

-914 NFKSADTVVLA
+914 NFKSSDTVVLA

-949 TKRKKIGKNVFDEIK
+949 TKRNEIGKNVFDEIK

-969 NVIVVGGKVSISEKV
+969 NVIVVGGKVTISEKV
-984 VSDLKNK
+984 VSALKDK

-1024 IVNGFKNADA
+1024 IVNGFKNVDA

-1076 GRASLPRR
+1076 GRTSLPRR
-1084 IEDNIKALDVEY
+1084 IEDNIKALDIEY

>member
-1 MSIKACCSYINITI
+1 
-15 NNRVSYRK
+15 
-23 ENKMLKKISSILLA
+23 MLKKISSILLA
-37 TTMLFTAIGNI
+37 TTMLFTATGYI

-60 YISPNEAYSN
+60 YIAPNEAYSN
-70 FKDKSF
+70 FADKSF
-76 FYKVRYNSVFAG
+76 FYKVRYNSVFNG
-88 YDLGTYIAWYANLE
+88 RNLGTYIAWYANLE
-102 DYGFKGVK
+102 DYGIPGVK
-110 KGFFD
+110 KGLFD

-120 RIVHEVK
+120 RIVHEEK
-127 DEDTGAVV
+127 DEDTGVV
-135 QTYKSMINADARD
+135 EQIYKSMINADAQD
-148 GQNRDFMNMPT
+148 EQNRDFMNISAY
-159 FNLSSLD
+159 NLNSLD

-184 IKFMPERDLSDV
+184 IKFMPERELSDV

-216 YWMANL
+216 YWMAKL
-222 SRVGDK
+222 SREGDK

-234 LTTYEKSKIEEIKY
+234 LTTSEKGKTEEFKY

-253 GKEIIKEDAQEK
+253 NKEIIKEDAQEK

-277 TYKLKE
+277 IYKLKE

-289 KLTQYINIDLKKENY
+289 KLTQYINIDLNKENY
-304 PNTNRNGTFKLEI
+304 PNTNHNGTFKMEV
-317 MIDPSFH
+317 MIDPSFD

-332 GLKKLNIRGYP
+332 GLKKLEITGYP
-343 LFLSKKPYTKKIE
+343 LLSSKNPYTKKIE
-356 DLFTKQIFANSDSSD
+356 DLFVKQIFDNSDGSE
-371 NIFSFRKNGG
+371 NEFSFRKNGG
-381 YNVEDQY
+381 YNVEDEY

-395 DPTID
+395 EPTIN
-400 SKELYYFGD
+400 SKELYYSGD
-409 AYDKDGQGLPTYN
+409 AYNKDGQGMPTYK

-434 EGISNQYLEGGK
+434 EGISNQYLDGGK
-446 LTIKV
+446 LTIKM
-451 RSFRDGQPSSGIFS
+451 RSFRDGQPSSKVFT
-465 YELKVNKRSIDVA
+465 YDLKVSKRSIDVA
-478 TNLKVVKIKFNGQS
+478 SDLKVVKIKFNGQS

-502 NRYVFD
+502 NAYVFD
-508 ENMGIA
+508 NTGIA

-523 IKKINIT
+523 INKIDIDN
-530 DTIKEKLK
+530 TIKEKLK

-556 GKPADI
+556 GKTADI
-562 PNGWENEQLK
+562 PNGWKNEQLESH
-572 DYTKGKPLLTLSLLN
+572 TKGKPLLALSLLK

-594 PLKLNNSL
+594 PLKLNNNL

-610 GNIQEVVDD
+610 GSIQEVIDD
-619 YNIELAKYGLKVVS
+619 YNAGLFKYGLKVVS

-661 VEDLNKLKTN
+661 VEDLNELKTN
-671 TNKEIDKLPN
+671 TNKEIDKLSN
-681 LSTEEKTKYKSRVN
+681 LSNEEKTKYKNRVN

-707 KEAKDA
+707 
-713 DDKEA
+713 KEA

-752 LDGNAIVRKKDNKYS
+752 LDGNVIVRKKDNKYS
-767 YEVAFK
+767 YEVTFK

-831 NTINIEVYVDAMDA
+831 DTIHIEVYVDAMDA
-845 IKNNAQSYDD
+845 IKNNAQSYED

-867 FLDWSKAKKVE
+867 VLDWSKAKKVE
-878 DNQGNDSDNQ
+878 DNQGNDS
-888 GNDSNE
+888 NE
-894 VAKRLAGD
+894 VVKRLAGD

-949 TKRKKIGKNVFDEIK
+949 TKRNEIGKNVFDEIK

-984 VSDLKNK
+984 VSDLKDK

-1024 IVNGFKNADA
+1024 IVNGFKNVDA

-1076 GRASLPRR
+1076 GRTSLPRR
-1084 IEDNIKALDVEY
+1084 IEDNIKALDIEY

>member
-1 MSIKACCSYINITI
+1 
-15 NNRVSYRK
+15 
-23 ENKMLKKISSILLA
+23 MLKKISSILLSMA
-37 TTMLFTAIGNI
+37 MLLTVTGYI

-60 YISPNEAYSN
+60 YIAPNEAYSN
-70 FKDKSF
+70 FADKSF
-76 FYKVRYNSVFAG
+76 FYKVRYNSVFKG
-88 YDLGTYIAWYANLE
+88 EDLGTYIAWYANLE
-102 DYGFKGVK
+102 DYGITGVK
-110 KGFFD
+110 KGLFD

-127 DEDTGAVV
+127 DEDTGVV
-135 QTYKSMINADARD
+135 EHTYKSMINADSQD
-148 GQNRDFMNMPT
+148 EQNRDFMNISIY
-159 FNLSSLD
+159 NLNSLD
-166 YGLYNKITKKFV
+166 YGFYNKITKKFV
-178 SKKNTP
+178 SKKNMP
-184 IKFMPERDLSDV
+184 IKFMPERELSDV

-216 YWMANL
+216 YWMAKL
-222 SRVGDK
+222 SREGDK

-234 LTTYEKSKIEEIKY
+234 LTTSEKRNKEEFNEEEFKY

-253 GKEIIKEDAQEK
+253 NKEIIKEDAQEK
-265 TVEHYDYDGEKI
+265 TVEHYDYDGKKI
-277 TYKLKE
+277 IYKLKE

-289 KLTQYINIDLKKENY
+289 RLTQYINIDLKKENY
-304 PNTNRNGTFKLEI
+304 PNTNHNGTFKMEV
-317 MIDPSFH
+317 MIDPSFD
-324 SDFSSDTI
+324 SDFTSDTM
-332 GLKKLNIRGYP
+332 GLKKLEIRGYP
-343 LFLSKKPYTKKIE
+343 FEQPQKPYTKKIE
-356 DLFTKQIFANSDSSD
+356 DLFTKQIFDNSNCSD
-371 NIFSFRKNGG
+371 NKFSFRKNGG
-381 YNVEDQY
+381 YNVEDEY

-395 DPTID
+395 EPTIN

-409 AYDKDGQGLPTYN
+409 AYDKDGQGMPTYN

-434 EGISNQYLEGGK
+434 EGISNQYLDGGK

-451 RSFRDGQPSSGIFS
+451 RSFRDGQPSSKVFT
-465 YELKVNKRSIDVA
+465 YDLKVSKRSIDVVSD
-478 TNLKVVKIKFNGQS
+478 LKVVKIKFNGQS

-502 NRYVFD
+502 NSYVF
-508 ENMGIA
+508 NNTGIA

-523 IKKINIT
+523 IKKIDIT

-556 GKPADI
+556 GKTADI

-572 DYTKGKPLLTLSLLN
+572 PYTKGKPLLTLSLLK

-610 GNIQEVVDD
+610 GSIQEVIDD
-619 YNIELAKYGLKVVS
+619 YNAGPFKYGLKVVS

-661 VEDLNKLKTN
+661 VEDLNELKTN
-671 TNKEIDKLPN
+671 TNKEIDKLSN
-681 LSTEEKTKYKSRVN
+681 LSTEEKTKFKNRVN

-707 KEAKDA
+707 
-713 DDKEA
+713 KEA

-734 PVRML
+734 PARML

-752 LDGNAIVRKKDNKYS
+752 LDGNVIVRKKDNKYS
-767 YEVAFK
+767 YEVTFK

-831 NTINIEVYVDAMDA
+831 DTINIEVYVDAMDA

-867 FLDWSKAKKVE
+867 ILDWSKAKKV
-878 DNQGNDSDNQ
+878 DDNQ

-894 VAKRLAGD
+894 VVKRLAGD

-949 TKRKKIGKNVFDEIK
+949 TKRNEIGKNVFDEIK

-1024 IVNGFKNADA
+1024 IVNGFKNVDA
-1034 LSVSSLATKENLPI
+1034 LSVSSLATKENLPV

-1056 SKDIKNIVGD
+1056 SKDIKNIIGD

-1076 GRASLPRR
+1076 GRTSLPRK
-1084 IEDNIKALDVEY
+1084 IEDNIKDLNIEF

-1110 IAKYAYENSDKV
+1110 IAKYAYSSSDKV

>member
-1 MSIKACCSYINITI
+1 
-15 NNRVSYRK
+15 
-23 ENKMLKKISSILLA
+23 MLKKISSILLA
-37 TTMLFTAIGNI
+37 TTMLFTAIGYI

-60 YISPNEAYSN
+60 YIAPNEAYSN
-70 FKDKSF
+70 FADKSF
-76 FYKVRYNSVFAG
+76 FYKVRYNSVFEG
-88 YDLGTYIAWYANLE
+88 RNLGTYIAWYANLE
-102 DYGFKGVK
+102 DYGIPGVK
-110 KGFFD
+110 KGLFD

-127 DEDTGAVV
+127 DEDTGVV
-135 QTYKSMINADARD
+135 EQTYKSMINADAQD
-148 GQNRDFMNMPT
+148 EQNRDFMNISMY
-159 FNLSSLD
+159 NLNSLD

-178 SKKNTP
+178 SKKNMP
-184 IKFMPERDLSDV
+184 IKFMPERELSDV

-216 YWMANL
+216 YWMAKL
-222 SRVGDK
+222 SREGDK

-234 LTTYEKSKIEEIKY
+234 LTTSEKGKTEEFKY

-253 GKEIIKEDAQEK
+253 NKEIIKEDAQEK

-277 TYKLKE
+277 IYKLKE

-289 KLTQYINIDLKKENY
+289 RLTQYINIDLKKENY
-304 PNTNRNGTFKLEI
+304 PNTNHNGTFKMEV
-317 MIDPSFH
+317 MIDPSFD
-324 SDFSSDTI
+324 SDFSSDTM
-332 GLKKLNIRGYP
+332 GLKKLTIMGYP
-343 LFLSKKPYTKKIE
+343 FGYSKKIE
-356 DLFTKQIFANSDSSD
+356 DLFTKQIFDNSDGSH
-371 NIFSFRKNGG
+371 NKFSFRKNGG
-381 YNVEDQY
+381 YNVEDEY

-395 DPTID
+395 EPTIN

-422 LSINESKNGVGR
+422 LFINESKNGVGR
-434 EGISNQYLEGGK
+434 EGISNQYLDGGK

-451 RSFRDGQPSSGIFS
+451 RSFRDGQPSSKVFT
-465 YELKVNKRSIDVA
+465 YDLKVSKRSIDVA
-478 TNLKVVKIKFNGQS
+478 SDLKVVKIKFNGQS

-502 NRYVFD
+502 NSYVFD
-508 ENMGIA
+508 NTGIA

-523 IKKINIT
+523 INKIDIDN
-530 DTIKEKLK
+530 TIKEKLK

-556 GKPADI
+556 GKTADI
-562 PNGWENEQLK
+562 PNGWKNEQLESH
-572 DYTKGKPLLTLSLLN
+572 TKGKPLLALSLLK

-594 PLKLNNSL
+594 PLKLNNNL

-610 GNIQEVVDD
+610 GSIQEVIDD
-619 YNIELAKYGLKVVS
+619 YNAGLFKYGLKVVS

-661 VEDLNKLKTN
+661 VEDLNELKTN
-671 TNKEIDKLPN
+671 TNKEIDKLSN
-681 LSTEEKTKYKSRVN
+681 LSNEEKTKYKNRVN

-707 KEAKDA
+707 
-713 DDKEA
+713 KEA

-752 LDGNAIVRKKDNKYS
+752 LDGNVIVRKKDNKYS
-767 YEVAFK
+767 YEVSFK

-831 NTINIEVYVDAMDA
+831 DTINIEVYVDAMDA

-855 IVKGAGRQNARL
+855 IVKGVGRQNARL
-867 FLDWSKAKKVE
+867 VLDWSKAKKV
-878 DNQGNDSDNQ
+878 DDNQ

-894 VAKRLAGD
+894 VVKRLAGD

-949 TKRKKIGKNVFDEIK
+949 TKRNEIGKNVFDEIK

-984 VSDLKNK
+984 VSDLKDK

-1024 IVNGFKNADA
+1024 IVNGFKNVDA

-1076 GRASLPRR
+1076 GRTSLPRR
-1084 IEDNIKALDVEY
+1084 IEDNIKALDIEY

>member
-1 MSIKACCSYINITI
+1 
-15 NNRVSYRK
+15 
-23 ENKMLKKISSILLA
+23 MLKKISSILLA
-37 TTMLFTAIGNI
+37 TTMLFTAIGYI

-60 YISPNEAYSN
+60 YIAPNEAYSN
-70 FKDKSF
+70 FADKSF
-76 FYKVRYNSVFAG
+76 FYKVRYNSVFEG
-88 YDLGTYIAWYANLE
+88 RNLGTYIAWYANLE
-102 DYGFKGVK
+102 DYGIPGVK
-110 KGFFD
+110 KGLFD

-127 DEDTGAVV
+127 DEDTGVV
-135 QTYKSMINADARD
+135 EQTYKSMINADAQD
-148 GQNRDFMNMPT
+148 EQNRDFMNISMY
-159 FNLSSLD
+159 NLNSLD

-178 SKKNTP
+178 SKKNMP
-184 IKFMPERDLSDV
+184 IKFMPERELSDV

-216 YWMANL
+216 YWMAKL
-222 SRVGDK
+222 SREGDK

-234 LTTYEKSKIEEIKY
+234 LTTSEKGKTEEFKY

-253 GKEIIKEDAQEK
+253 NKEIIKEDAQEK

-277 TYKLKE
+277 IYKLKE

-289 KLTQYINIDLKKENY
+289 RLTQYINIDLKKENY
-304 PNTNRNGTFKLEI
+304 PNTNHNGTFKMEV
-317 MIDPSFH
+317 MIDPSFD

-332 GLKKLNIRGYP
+332 GLKKLTIMGYP
-343 LFLSKKPYTKKIE
+343 FGYSKKIE
-356 DLFTKQIFANSDSSD
+356 DLFTKQIFDNSDGSH
-371 NIFSFRKNGG
+371 NKFSFRKNGG
-381 YNVEDQY
+381 YNVEDEY

-395 DPTID
+395 EPTIN

-422 LSINESKNGVGR
+422 LFINESKNGVGR
-434 EGISNQYLEGGK
+434 EGISNQYLDGGK

-451 RSFRDGQPSSGIFS
+451 RSFRDGQPSSKVFT
-465 YELKVNKRSIDVA
+465 YDLKVSKRSIDVA
-478 TNLKVVKIKFNGQS
+478 SDLKVVKIKFNGQS

-502 NRYVFD
+502 NSYVFD
-508 ENMGIA
+508 NTGIA

-523 IKKINIT
+523 INKIDIDN
-530 DTIKEKLK
+530 TIKEKLK

-556 GKPADI
+556 GKTADI
-562 PNGWENEQLK
+562 PNGWKNEQLESH
-572 DYTKGKPLLTLSLLN
+572 TKGKPLLALSLLK

-594 PLKLNNSL
+594 PLKLNNNL

-610 GNIQEVVDD
+610 GSIQEVIDD
-619 YNIELAKYGLKVVS
+619 YNAGLFKYGLKVVS

-661 VEDLNKLKTN
+661 VEDLNELKTN
-671 TNKEIDKLPN
+671 TNKEIDKLSN
-681 LSTEEKTKYKSRVN
+681 LSNEEKTKYKNRVN

-707 KEAKDA
+707 
-713 DDKEA
+713 KEA

-752 LDGNAIVRKKDNKYS
+752 LDGNVIVRKKDNKYS
-767 YEVAFK
+767 YEVSFK

-831 NTINIEVYVDAMDA
+831 DTINIEVYVDAMDA

-867 FLDWSKAKKVE
+867 VLDWSKAKKVE
-878 DNQGNDSDNQ
+878 DNQGNDS
-888 GNDSNE
+888 NE
-894 VAKRLAGD
+894 VVKRLAGD
-902 DRYETAIKISKD
+902 DRYETTIKISKD

-949 TKRKKIGKNVFDEIK
+949 TKRNEIGKNVFDEIK

-984 VSDLKNK
+984 VSDLKDK

-1024 IVNGFKNADA
+1024 IVNGFKNVDA

-1076 GRASLPRR
+1076 GRTSLPRR
-1084 IEDNIKALDVEY
+1084 IEDNIKALDIEY

>member
-1 MSIKACCSYINITI
+1 
-15 NNRVSYRK
+15 
-23 ENKMLKKISSILLA
+23 MLKKISSILLA
-37 TTMLFTAIGNI
+37 TTMLFTAIGYI
-48 NIRAEANDDVID
+48 NVRAEANDDVID
-60 YISPNEAYSN
+60 YIAPNEAYSN
-70 FKDKSF
+70 FADKSF
-76 FYKVRYNSVFAG
+76 FYKVRYNSVFNG
-88 YDLGTYIAWYANLE
+88 RNLGTYIAWYANLE
-102 DYGFKGVK
+102 DYGIPGVK
-110 KGFFD
+110 KGLFD

-120 RIVHEVK
+120 RIVHEEK
-127 DEDTGAVV
+127 DEDTGVV
-135 QTYKSMINADARD
+135 EQTYKSMINADAQD
-148 GQNRDFMNMPT
+148 EQNRDFMNISAY
-159 FNLSSLD
+159 NLNSLD

-184 IKFMPERDLSDV
+184 IKFMPERELSDV

-216 YWMANL
+216 YWMAKL
-222 SRVGDK
+222 SREGDK

-234 LTTYEKSKIEEIKY
+234 LTTSEKGKTEEFKY

-253 GKEIIKEDAQEK
+253 NKEIIKEDAQEK
-265 TVEHYDYDGEKI
+265 TVEHYDYYGEKI
-277 TYKLKE
+277 IYKLKE

-289 KLTQYINIDLKKENY
+289 RLTQYINIDLNKENY
-304 PNTNRNGTFKLEI
+304 SNTNHNGTFKMEV
-317 MIDPSFH
+317 MIDPSFD
-324 SDFSSDTI
+324 SDFTSDTI
-332 GLKKLNIRGYP
+332 GLKKLEITGYP
-343 LFLSKKPYTKKIE
+343 FGYSKKIE
-356 DLFTKQIFANSDSSD
+356 DLFTEQIFDNSDGSE
-371 NIFSFRKNGG
+371 NEFSFRKNGG
-381 YNVEDQY
+381 YNVEDEY

-395 DPTID
+395 EPTIN
-400 SKELYYFGD
+400 SKELYYSGD
-409 AYDKDGQGLPTYN
+409 AYNKDGQGMPTYK

-434 EGISNQYLEGGK
+434 EGISNQYLDGGK

-451 RSFRDGQPSSGIFS
+451 RSFRDGQPSSKVFT
-465 YELKVNKRSIDVA
+465 YDLKVSKRSIDVA
-478 TNLKVVKIKFNGQS
+478 SDLKVVKIKFNGQS

-502 NRYVFD
+502 NAYVFD
-508 ENMGIA
+508 NTGIA

-523 IKKINIT
+523 INKIDIDN
-530 DTIKEKLK
+530 TIKEKLK

-556 GKPADI
+556 GKTADI
-562 PNGWENEQLK
+562 PNGWKNEQLESH
-572 DYTKGKPLLTLSLLN
+572 TKGKPLLALSLLK

-594 PLKLNNSL
+594 PLKLNNNL

-610 GNIQEVVDD
+610 GSIQEVIDD
-619 YNIELAKYGLKVVS
+619 YNAGLFKYGLKVVS

-661 VEDLNKLKTN
+661 VEDLNELKTN
-671 TNKEIDKLPN
+671 TNKEIDKLSN
-681 LSTEEKTKYKSRVN
+681 LSNEEKTKYKNRVN

-707 KEAKDA
+707 
-713 DDKEA
+713 KEA

-752 LDGNAIVRKKDNKYS
+752 LDGNVIVRKKDNKYS
-767 YEVAFK
+767 YEVSFK

-831 NTINIEVYVDAMDA
+831 DTIHIEVYVDAMDA
-845 IKNNAQSYDD
+845 IKNNAQSYED

-867 FLDWSKAKKVE
+867 VLDWSKAKKVE
-878 DNQGNDSDNQ
+878 DNQGNDS
-888 GNDSNE
+888 NE
-894 VAKRLAGD
+894 VVKRLAGD

-949 TKRKKIGKNVFDEIK
+949 TKRNEIGKNVFDEIK

-984 VSDLKNK
+984 VSDLKDK

-1024 IVNGFKNADA
+1024 IVNGFKNVDA

-1056 SKDIKNIVGD
+1056 SKDIKNIVED

-1076 GRASLPRR
+1076 GRTSLPRR
-1084 IEDNIKALDVEY
+1084 IEDNIKALDIEY

-1155 PKSISNRIEESKAKK
+1155 PKSISNRIEEYKAKK

>member
-1 MSIKACCSYINITI
+1 
-15 NNRVSYRK
+15 
-23 ENKMLKKISSILLA
+23 MLKKISSILLA
-37 TTMLFTAIGNI
+37 TTMLFTAIGYI
-48 NIRAEANDDVID
+48 NVRAEANDDVID
-60 YISPNEAYSN
+60 YIAPNEAYSN
-70 FKDKSF
+70 FADKSF
-76 FYKVRYNSVFAG
+76 FYKVRYNSVFNG
-88 YDLGTYIAWYANLE
+88 RNLGTYIAWYANLE
-102 DYGFKGVK
+102 DYGIPGVK
-110 KGFFD
+110 KGLFD

-120 RIVHEVK
+120 RIVHEEK
-127 DEDTGAVV
+127 DEDTGVV
-135 QTYKSMINADARD
+135 EQTYKSMINADAQD
-148 GQNRDFMNMPT
+148 EQNRDFMNISAY
-159 FNLSSLD
+159 NLNSLD

-184 IKFMPERDLSDV
+184 IKFMPERELGDV

-216 YWMANL
+216 YWMAKL
-222 SRVGDK
+222 SREGDK

-234 LTTYEKSKIEEIKY
+234 LTTSEKGKTEEFKY

-253 GKEIIKEDAQEK
+253 NKEIIKEDAQEK
-265 TVEHYDYDGEKI
+265 TVEHYDYYGEKI
-277 TYKLKE
+277 IYKLKE

-289 KLTQYINIDLKKENY
+289 RLTQYINIDLNKENY
-304 PNTNRNGTFKLEI
+304 SNTNHNGTFKMEV
-317 MIDPSFH
+317 MIDPSFD
-324 SDFSSDTI
+324 SDFTSDTI
-332 GLKKLNIRGYP
+332 GLKKLEITGYP
-343 LFLSKKPYTKKIE
+343 FGYSKKIE
-356 DLFTKQIFANSDSSD
+356 DLFTEQIFDNSDGSE
-371 NIFSFRKNGG
+371 NEFSFRKNGG
-381 YNVEDQY
+381 YNVEDEY

-395 DPTID
+395 EPTIN
-400 SKELYYFGD
+400 SKELYYSGD
-409 AYDKDGQGLPTYN
+409 AYNKDGQGMPTYK

-434 EGISNQYLEGGK
+434 EGISNQYLDGGK

-451 RSFRDGQPSSGIFS
+451 RSFRDGQPSSKVFT
-465 YELKVNKRSIDVA
+465 YDLKVSKRSIDVA
-478 TNLKVVKIKFNGQS
+478 SDLKVVKIKFNGQS

-502 NRYVFD
+502 NAYVFD
-508 ENMGIA
+508 NTGIA

-523 IKKINIT
+523 INKIDIDN
-530 DTIKEKLK
+530 TIKEKLK

-556 GKPADI
+556 GKTADI
-562 PNGWENEQLK
+562 PNGWKNEQLESH
-572 DYTKGKPLLTLSLLN
+572 TKGKPLLALSLLK

-594 PLKLNNSL
+594 PLKLNNNL

-610 GNIQEVVDD
+610 GSIQEVIDD
-619 YNIELAKYGLKVVS
+619 YNAGLFKYGLKVVS

-661 VEDLNKLKTN
+661 VEDLNELKTN
-671 TNKEIDKLPN
+671 TNKEIDKLSN
-681 LSTEEKTKYKSRVN
+681 LSNEEKTKYKNRVN

-707 KEAKDA
+707 
-713 DDKEA
+713 KEA

-752 LDGNAIVRKKDNKYS
+752 LDGNVIVRKKDNKYS
-767 YEVAFK
+767 YEVSFK

-831 NTINIEVYVDAMDA
+831 DTIHIEVYVDAMDA
-845 IKNNAQSYDD
+845 IKNNAQSYED

-867 FLDWSKAKKVE
+867 VLDWSKAKKVE
-878 DNQGNDSDNQ
+878 DNQGNDS
-888 GNDSNE
+888 NE
-894 VAKRLAGD
+894 VVKRLAGD

-949 TKRKKIGKNVFDEIK
+949 TKRNEIGKNVFDEIK

-984 VSDLKNK
+984 VSDLKDK

-1024 IVNGFKNADA
+1024 IVNGFKNVDA

-1056 SKDIKNIVGD
+1056 SKDIKNIVED

-1076 GRASLPRR
+1076 GRTSLPRR
-1084 IEDNIKALDVEY
+1084 IEDNIKALDIEY

>member
-1 MSIKACCSYINITI
+1 
-15 NNRVSYRK
+15 
-23 ENKMLKKISSILLA
+23 MLKKISSILLA
-37 TTMLFTAIGNI
+37 TAMLLTVTGYI

-60 YISPNEAYSN
+60 YIAPNEAYSN
-70 FKDKSF
+70 FADKSF
-76 FYKVRYNSVFAG
+76 FYKVRYNSVFDG
-88 YDLGTYIAWYANLE
+88 RDLGTYIAWYANLE
-102 DYGFKGVK
+102 DYGIPGVK
-110 KGFFD
+110 KGLFD

-120 RIVHEVK
+120 RIVHEEK
-127 DEDTGAVV
+127 DEDTGVV
-135 QTYKSMINADARD
+135 EQTYKSMINADAQD
-148 GQNRDFMNMPT
+148 EQNRDFMNISAY
-159 FNLSSLD
+159 NLNSLD

-184 IKFMPERDLSDV
+184 IKFMPERELSDV

-216 YWMANL
+216 YWIANL
-222 SRVGDK
+222 SREGDK

-234 LTTYEKSKIEEIKY
+234 LTTSEKGKTEEFKY

-253 GKEIIKEDAQEK
+253 NKEIIKEDAQEK
-265 TVEHYDYDGEKI
+265 TVEHYDYYGEKI
-277 TYKLKE
+277 IYKLKE

-289 KLTQYINIDLKKENY
+289 RLTQYINIDLNKENY
-304 PNTNRNGTFKLEI
+304 SNTNHNGTFKMEV
-317 MIDPSFH
+317 MIDPSFD
-324 SDFSSDTI
+324 SDFTSDTI
-332 GLKKLNIRGYP
+332 GLKKLEITGYP
-343 LFLSKKPYTKKIE
+343 FRYSKKIE
-356 DLFTKQIFANSDSSD
+356 DLFTEQIFDNSDGSE
-371 NIFSFRKNGG
+371 NEFSFRKNGG
-381 YNVEDQY
+381 YNVEDEY

-395 DPTID
+395 EPTIN
-400 SKELYYFGD
+400 SKELYYSGD
-409 AYDKDGQGLPTYN
+409 AYNKDGQGMPTYK

-434 EGISNQYLEGGK
+434 EGISNQYLDGGK

-451 RSFRDGQPSSGIFS
+451 RSFRDGQPSSKVFT
-465 YELKVNKRSIDVA
+465 YDLKVSKRSIDVA
-478 TNLKVVKIKFNGQS
+478 SDLKVVKIKFNGQS

-502 NRYVFD
+502 NSYVFD
-508 ENMGIA
+508 NAGIA

-523 IKKINIT
+523 INKIDIDN
-530 DTIKEKLK
+530 TIKEKLK

-556 GKPADI
+556 GKAADI

-572 DYTKGKPLLTLSLLN
+572 SHTKGKPLLSLSLLK

-594 PLKLNNSL
+594 PLKLNNNL

-610 GNIQEVVDD
+610 GSIQEVIDD
-619 YNIELAKYGLKVVS
+619 YNAGLFKYGLKVVS

-661 VEDLNKLKTN
+661 VEDLNELKTN
-671 TNKEIDKLPN
+671 TNKEIDKLSN
-681 LSTEEKTKYKSRVN
+681 LSNEEKTKYKNRVN

-707 KEAKDA
+707 
-713 DDKEA
+713 KEA

-752 LDGNAIVRKKDNKYS
+752 LDGNVIVRKKDNKYS
-767 YEVAFK
+767 YEVSFK

-831 NTINIEVYVDAMDA
+831 DTINIEVYVDAMDA

-867 FLDWSKAKKVE
+867 VLDWSKAKKV
-878 DNQGNDSDNQ
+878 DDNQ

-894 VAKRLAGD
+894 VVKRLAGD

-949 TKRKKIGKNVFDEIK
+949 TKRNEIGKNVFDEIK

-1024 IVNGFKNADA
+1024 IVNGFKNVDA

-1076 GRASLPRR
+1076 GRTSLPRR
-1084 IEDNIKALDVEY
+1084 IEDNIKALDIEY

>member
-1 MSIKACCSYINITI
+1 
-15 NNRVSYRK
+15 
-23 ENKMLKKISSILLA
+23 MLKKISSILLA
-37 TTMLFTAIGNI
+37 TTMLFTATGYI

-60 YISPNEAYSN
+60 YIAPNEAYSN
-70 FKDKSF
+70 FADKSF
-76 FYKVRYNSVFAG
+76 FYKVRYNSVFEG
-88 YDLGTYIAWYANLE
+88 EGKDLGTYIAWYANLE
-102 DYGFKGVK
+102 DYGITGVK
-110 KGFFD
+110 KGLFD

-120 RIVHEVK
+120 RIVHEEK
-127 DEDTGAVV
+127 DEDTGVV
-135 QTYKSMINADARD
+135 EQTYKSMINADAQD
-148 GQNRDFMNMPT
+148 EQNRDFMNISAY
-159 FNLSSLD
+159 NLNSLD

-178 SKKNTP
+178 SKKNMP
-184 IKFMPERDLSDV
+184 IKFMPERELSDV

-216 YWMANL
+216 YWMAKL
-222 SRVGDK
+222 SREGDK

-234 LTTYEKSKIEEIKY
+234 LTTSEKRNREEFNKEEFKY

-253 GKEIIKEDAQEK
+253 NKEIIKEDAQEK
-265 TVEHYDYDGEKI
+265 TVEHYDYDGKKI
-277 TYKLKE
+277 IYKLKE

-304 PNTNRNGTFKLEI
+304 PNTNHNGTFKMEV
-317 MIDPSFH
+317 MIDPSFD
-324 SDFSSDTI
+324 SDFTSDTM
-332 GLKKLNIRGYP
+332 GLKKLVIRGYP
-343 LFLSKKPYTKKIE
+343 FGYSKKIE
-356 DLFTKQIFANSDSSD
+356 DLFTKQIFDNSDGSE
-371 NIFSFRKNGG
+371 NEFSFRKNGG
-381 YNVEDQY
+381 YNVEDEY

-395 DPTID
+395 DPTTD

-409 AYDKDGQGLPTYN
+409 DYDKDGQGLPTYN
-422 LSINESKNGVGR
+422 LFINESKNGVGR
-434 EGISNQYLEGGK
+434 EGISNQYLDGGK

-451 RSFRDGQPSSGIFS
+451 RSFRDGQPSSKVFT
-465 YELKVNKRSIDVA
+465 YDLKVSKRSIDVA
-478 TNLKVVKIKFNGQS
+478 SDLKVVKIKFNGQS

-502 NRYVFD
+502 NSYVFD
-508 ENMGIA
+508 NGGIA

-523 IKKINIT
+523 INKIDIDN
-530 DTIKEKLK
+530 TIKEKLK

-556 GKPADI
+556 GKTADI
-562 PNGWENEQLK
+562 PNGWKNEQLESH
-572 DYTKGKPLLTLSLLN
+572 TKGKPLLALSLLK

-594 PLKLNNSL
+594 PLKLNNNL

-610 GNIQEVVDD
+610 GSIQEVVDD
-619 YNIELAKYGLKVVS
+619 YNKGLAKYGLKVVS
-633 GKLNAKI
+633 GKLNARI

-646 SKYIMAEENSYTEPV
+646 SKYIIAEENSYTEPV
-661 VEDLNKLKTN
+661 VEDLNELKTN
-671 TNKEIDKLPN
+671 TNKEIDKLSN
-681 LSTEEKTKYKSRVN
+681 LSNEEKTKYKNRVN

-700 AEVEKIL
+700 ADIEKIL
-707 KEAKDA
+707 
-713 DDKEA
+713 KEA

-752 LDGNAIVRKKDNKYS
+752 LDGNVIVRKKDNKYS
-767 YEVAFK
+767 YEVSFK

-801 RVLKKFMDKNLKGK
+801 RVLKNFMDKNLKGK

-831 NTINIEVYVDAMDA
+831 DTINIEVYVDAMDA

-867 FLDWSKAKKVE
+867 VLDWSKAKKV
-878 DNQGNDSDNQ
+878 DDNQ

-894 VAKRLAGD
+894 VVKRLAGD

-949 TKRKKIGKNVFDEIK
+949 TKRNEIGKNVFDEIK

-984 VSDLKNK
+984 VSDLKDK

-1024 IVNGFKNADA
+1024 IVNGFKNVDA

-1056 SKDIKNIVGD
+1056 SKDIKNIVED

-1076 GRASLPRR
+1076 GRTSLPRR
-1084 IEDNIKALDVEY
+1084 IEDNIKALDIEY

>member
-1 MSIKACCSYINITI
+1 M
-15 NNRVSYRK
+15 
-23 ENKMLKKISSILLA
+23 
-37 TTMLFTAIGNI
+37 
-48 NIRAEANDDVID
+48 
-60 YISPNEAYSN
+60 
-70 FKDKSF
+70 
-76 FYKVRYNSVFAG
+76 
-88 YDLGTYIAWYANLE
+88 
-102 DYGFKGVK
+102 
-110 KGFFD
+110 
-115 EENPD
+115 
-120 RIVHEVK
+120 EV
-127 DEDTGAVV
+127 
-135 QTYKSMINADARD
+135 
-148 GQNRDFMNMPT
+148 
-159 FNLSSLD
+159 
-166 YGLYNKITKKFV
+166 
-178 SKKNTP
+178 
-184 IKFMPERDLSDV
+184 
-196 AYPEIAD
+196 
-203 GQSKTVRLVCKDK
+203 
-216 YWMANL
+216 
-222 SRVGDK
+222 
-228 YKIKVY
+228 
-234 LTTYEKSKIEEIKY
+234 
-248 SYKIA
+248 
-253 GKEIIKEDAQEK
+253 
-265 TVEHYDYDGEKI
+265 
-277 TYKLKE
+277 
-283 AEIQLD
+283 
-289 KLTQYINIDLKKENY
+289 
-304 PNTNRNGTFKLEI
+304 
-317 MIDPSFH
+317 MIDPSFD
-324 SDFSSDTI
+324 SDFTSDTI
-332 GLKKLNIRGYP
+332 GLKKLEITGYP
-343 LFLSKKPYTKKIE
+343 FGYSKKIE
-356 DLFTKQIFANSDSSD
+356 DLFTEQIFDNSDGSE
-371 NIFSFRKNGG
+371 NEFSFRKNGG
-381 YNVEDQY
+381 YNVEDEY

-395 DPTID
+395 EPTIN
-400 SKELYYFGD
+400 SKELYYSGD
-409 AYDKDGQGLPTYN
+409 AYNKDGQGMPTYK

-434 EGISNQYLEGGK
+434 EGISNQYLDGGK

-451 RSFRDGQPSSGIFS
+451 RSFRDGQPSSKVFT
-465 YELKVNKRSIDVA
+465 YDLKVSKRSIDVA
-478 TNLKVVKIKFNGQS
+478 SDLKVVKIKFNGQS

-502 NRYVFD
+502 NAYVFD
-508 ENMGIA
+508 NTGIA

-523 IKKINIT
+523 INKIDIDN
-530 DTIKEKLK
+530 TIKEKLK

-556 GKPADI
+556 GKTADI
-562 PNGWENEQLK
+562 PNGWKNEQLESH
-572 DYTKGKPLLTLSLLN
+572 TKGKPLLALSLLK

-594 PLKLNNSL
+594 PLKLNNNL

-610 GNIQEVVDD
+610 GSIQEVIDD
-619 YNIELAKYGLKVVS
+619 YNAGLFKYGLKVVS

-661 VEDLNKLKTN
+661 VEDLNELKTN
-671 TNKEIDKLPN
+671 TNKEIDKLSN
-681 LSTEEKTKYKSRVN
+681 LSNEEKTKYKNRVN

-707 KEAKDA
+707 
-713 DDKEA
+713 KEA

-752 LDGNAIVRKKDNKYS
+752 LDGNVIVRKKDNKYS
-767 YEVAFK
+767 YEVSFK

-831 NTINIEVYVDAMDA
+831 DTIHIEVYVDAMDA
-845 IKNNAQSYDD
+845 IKNNAQSYED

-867 FLDWSKAKKVE
+867 VLDWSKAKKVE
-878 DNQGNDSDNQ
+878 DNQGNDS
-888 GNDSNE
+888 NE
-894 VAKRLAGD
+894 VVKRLAGD

-949 TKRKKIGKNVFDEIK
+949 TKRNEIGKNVFDEIK

-984 VSDLKNK
+984 VSDLKDK

-1024 IVNGFKNADA
+1024 IVNGFKNVDA

-1076 GRASLPRR
+1076 GRTSLPRR
-1084 IEDNIKALDVEY
+1084 IEDNIKALDIEY

>member
-1 MSIKACCSYINITI
+1 
-15 NNRVSYRK
+15 
-23 ENKMLKKISSILLA
+23 
-37 TTMLFTAIGNI
+37 MLFTATGYI

-60 YISPNEAYSN
+60 YIAPNEAYSN
-70 FKDKSF
+70 FADKSF
-76 FYKVRYNSVFAG
+76 FYKVRYNSVFEG
-88 YDLGTYIAWYANLE
+88 EGKDLGTYIAWYANLE
-102 DYGFKGVK
+102 DYGITGVK
-110 KGFFD
+110 KGLFD

-120 RIVHEVK
+120 RIVHEEK
-127 DEDTGAVV
+127 DEDTGVV
-135 QTYKSMINADARD
+135 EQTYKSMINADAQD
-148 GQNRDFMNMPT
+148 EQNRDFMNISAY
-159 FNLSSLD
+159 NLNSLD

-184 IKFMPERDLSDV
+184 IKFMPERELSDV

-216 YWMANL
+216 YWMAKL
-222 SRVGDK
+222 SREGDK

-234 LTTYEKSKIEEIKY
+234 LTTSEKRNREEFNKEEFKY

-253 GKEIIKEDAQEK
+253 NKEIIKEDAQEK
-265 TVEHYDYDGEKI
+265 TVEHYDYDGKKI
-277 TYKLKE
+277 IYKLKE

-289 KLTQYINIDLKKENY
+289 KLTQYINIDLNKENY
-304 PNTNRNGTFKLEI
+304 PNTNHNGTFKMEV
-317 MIDPSFH
+317 MIDPSFD

-332 GLKKLNIRGYP
+332 GLKKLTIMGYP
-343 LFLSKKPYTKKIE
+343 FGYSKKIE
-356 DLFTKQIFANSDSSD
+356 DLFVKQIFDNSDGSD
-371 NIFSFRKNGG
+371 NKFSFRKNGG
-381 YNVEDQY
+381 YNVEDEY

-395 DPTID
+395 DPTIN

-422 LSINESKNGVGR
+422 LSINESENGVGR
-434 EGISNQYLEGGK
+434 EGISNQYLDGGK

-451 RSFRDGQPSSGIFS
+451 RSFRDGQPSSKVFT
-465 YELKVNKRSIDVA
+465 YDLKVSKRSIDVA
-478 TNLKVVKIKFNGQS
+478 SDLKVVKIKFNGQS

-502 NRYVFD
+502 NSYVFD
-508 ENMGIA
+508 NAGIA

-523 IKKINIT
+523 INKIDIDN
-530 DTIKEKLK
+530 TIKEKLK

-556 GKPADI
+556 GKTADI
-562 PNGWENEQLK
+562 PNGWKNEQLK
-572 DYTKGKPLLTLSLLN
+572 TYTKGKPLLALSLLK

-594 PLKLNNSL
+594 PLKLNNNL

-610 GNIQEVVDD
+610 GSIQEVVDD
-619 YNIELAKYGLKVVS
+619 YNKGLAKYGLKVVS
-633 GKLNAKI
+633 GKLNARI

-646 SKYIMAEENSYTEPV
+646 SKYIIAEENSYTEPV
-661 VEDLNKLKTN
+661 VEDLNELKTN
-671 TNKEIDKLPN
+671 TNKEIDKLSN
-681 LSTEEKTKYKSRVN
+681 LSNEEKTKYKNRVN

-707 KEAKDA
+707 
-713 DDKEA
+713 KEA

-752 LDGNAIVRKKDNKYS
+752 LDGNVIVRKKDNKYS
-767 YEVAFK
+767 YEVSFK

-831 NTINIEVYVDAMDA
+831 DTINIEVYVDAMDA

-855 IVKGAGRQNARL
+855 IVKGTGRQNARL
-867 FLDWSKAKKVE
+867 VLDWSKAKKV
-878 DNQGNDSDNQ
+878 DDNQ

-894 VAKRLAGD
+894 VVKRLAGD

-949 TKRKKIGKNVFDEIK
+949 TKRNEIGKNVFDEIK

-984 VSDLKNK
+984 VSDLKDK

-1024 IVNGFKNADA
+1024 IVNGFKNVDA

-1056 SKDIKNIVGD
+1056 SKDIKNIVED

-1076 GRASLPRR
+1076 GRTSLPRR
-1084 IEDNIKALDVEY
+1084 IEDNIKALDIEY

>member
-1 MSIKACCSYINITI
+1 
-15 NNRVSYRK
+15 
-23 ENKMLKKISSILLA
+23 MLKKISSILLA
-37 TTMLFTAIGNI
+37 TTMLFTATGYI

-60 YISPNEAYSN
+60 YIAPNEAYSN
-70 FKDKSF
+70 FADKSF
-76 FYKVRYNSVFAG
+76 FYKVRYNSVFNG
-88 YDLGTYIAWYANLE
+88 RNLGTYIAWYANLE
-102 DYGFKGVK
+102 DYGIPGVK
-110 KGFFD
+110 KGLFD

-120 RIVHEVK
+120 RIVHEEK
-127 DEDTGAVV
+127 DEDTGVV
-135 QTYKSMINADARD
+135 EQIYKSMINADAQD
-148 GQNRDFMNMPT
+148 EQNRDFMNISAY
-159 FNLSSLD
+159 NLNSLD

-184 IKFMPERDLSDV
+184 IKFMPERELSDV

-216 YWMANL
+216 YWMAKL
-222 SRVGDK
+222 SREGDK

-234 LTTYEKSKIEEIKY
+234 LTTSEKGKTEEFKY

-253 GKEIIKEDAQEK
+253 NKEIIKEDAQEK

-277 TYKLKE
+277 IYKLKE

-289 KLTQYINIDLKKENY
+289 KLTQYINIDLNKENY
-304 PNTNRNGTFKLEI
+304 PNTNHNGTFKMEV
-317 MIDPSFH
+317 MIDPSFD

-332 GLKKLNIRGYP
+332 GLKKLEITGYP
-343 LFLSKKPYTKKIE
+343 LLSSKNPYTKKIE
-356 DLFTKQIFANSDSSD
+356 DLFVKQIFDNSDGSE
-371 NIFSFRKNGG
+371 NEFSFRKNGG
-381 YNVEDQY
+381 YNVEDEY

-395 DPTID
+395 EPTIN
-400 SKELYYFGD
+400 SKELYYSGD
-409 AYDKDGQGLPTYN
+409 AYNKDGQGMPTYK

-434 EGISNQYLEGGK
+434 EGISNQYLDGGK
-446 LTIKV
+446 LTIKM
-451 RSFRDGQPSSGIFS
+451 RSFRDGQPSSKVFT
-465 YELKVNKRSIDVA
+465 YDLKVSKRSIDVA
-478 TNLKVVKIKFNGQS
+478 SDLKVVKIKFNGQS

-502 NRYVFD
+502 NAYVFD
-508 ENMGIA
+508 NTGIA

-523 IKKINIT
+523 IKKIDIT

-556 GKPADI
+556 GKTADI
-562 PNGWENEQLK
+562 PNGWKNEQLESH
-572 DYTKGKPLLTLSLLN
+572 TKGKPLLALSLLK

-594 PLKLNNSL
+594 PLKLNNNL

-610 GNIQEVVDD
+610 GSIQEVIDD
-619 YNIELAKYGLKVVS
+619 YNAGLFKYGLKVVS

-661 VEDLNKLKTN
+661 VEDLNELKTN
-671 TNKEIDKLPN
+671 TNKEIDKLSN
-681 LSTEEKTKYKSRVN
+681 LSNEEKTKYKNRVN

-707 KEAKDA
+707 
-713 DDKEA
+713 KEA

-752 LDGNAIVRKKDNKYS
+752 LDGNVIVRKKDNKYS
-767 YEVAFK
+767 YEVTFK

-831 NTINIEVYVDAMDA
+831 DTIHIEVYVDAMDA
-845 IKNNAQSYDD
+845 IKNNAQSYED

-867 FLDWSKAKKVE
+867 VLDWSKAKKVE
-878 DNQGNDSDNQ
+878 DNQGNDS
-888 GNDSNE
+888 NE
-894 VAKRLAGD
+894 VVKRLAGD

-949 TKRKKIGKNVFDEIK
+949 TKRNEIGKNVFDEIK

-1024 IVNGFKNADA
+1024 IVNGFKNVDA

-1076 GRASLPRR
+1076 GRTSLPRR
-1084 IEDNIKALDVEY
+1084 IEDNIKALDIEY

>member
-1 MSIKACCSYINITI
+1 
-15 NNRVSYRK
+15 
-23 ENKMLKKISSILLA
+23 MLKKISSILLA
-37 TTMLFTAIGNI
+37 TTMLFTATGYI

-60 YISPNEAYSN
+60 YIAPNEAYSN
-70 FKDKSF
+70 FADKSF
-76 FYKVRYNSVFAG
+76 FYKVRYNSVFEG
-88 YDLGTYIAWYANLE
+88 EGKDLGTYIAWYANLE
-102 DYGFKGVK
+102 DYGITGVK
-110 KGFFD
+110 KGLFD

-120 RIVHEVK
+120 RIVHEEK
-127 DEDTGAVV
+127 DEDTGVV
-135 QTYKSMINADARD
+135 EQTYKSMINADAQD
-148 GQNRDFMNMPT
+148 EQNRDFMNISAY
-159 FNLSSLD
+159 NLNSLD

-184 IKFMPERDLSDV
+184 IKFMPERELSDV

-216 YWMANL
+216 YWMAKL
-222 SRVGDK
+222 SREGDK

-234 LTTYEKSKIEEIKY
+234 LTTSEKRNREEFNKEEFKY

-253 GKEIIKEDAQEK
+253 NKEIIKEDAQEK
-265 TVEHYDYDGEKI
+265 TVEHYDYDGKKI
-277 TYKLKE
+277 IYKLKE

-289 KLTQYINIDLKKENY
+289 KLTQYINIDLNKENY
-304 PNTNRNGTFKLEI
+304 PNTNHNGTFKMEV
-317 MIDPSFH
+317 MIDPSFD

-332 GLKKLNIRGYP
+332 GLKKLTIMGYP
-343 LFLSKKPYTKKIE
+343 FGYSKKIE
-356 DLFTKQIFANSDSSD
+356 DLFVKQIFDNSDGSD
-371 NIFSFRKNGG
+371 NKFSFRKNGG
-381 YNVEDQY
+381 YNVEDEY

-395 DPTID
+395 DPTIN

-422 LSINESKNGVGR
+422 LSINESENGVGR
-434 EGISNQYLEGGK
+434 EGISNQYLDGGK

-451 RSFRDGQPSSGIFS
+451 RSFRDGQPSSKVFT
-465 YELKVNKRSIDVA
+465 YDLKVSKRSIDVA
-478 TNLKVVKIKFNGQS
+478 SDLKVVKIKFNGQS

-502 NRYVFD
+502 NSYVFD
-508 ENMGIA
+508 NAGIA

-523 IKKINIT
+523 INKIDIDN
-530 DTIKEKLK
+530 TIKEKLK

-556 GKPADI
+556 GKTADI
-562 PNGWENEQLK
+562 PNGWKNEQLK
-572 DYTKGKPLLTLSLLN
+572 TYTKGKPLLALSLLK

-594 PLKLNNSL
+594 PLKLNNNL

-610 GNIQEVVDD
+610 GSIQEVVDD
-619 YNIELAKYGLKVVS
+619 YNKGLAKYGLKVVS
-633 GKLNAKI
+633 GKLNARI

-646 SKYIMAEENSYTEPV
+646 SKYIIAEENSYTEPV
-661 VEDLNKLKTN
+661 VEDLNELKTN
-671 TNKEIDKLPN
+671 TNKEIDKLSN
-681 LSTEEKTKYKSRVN
+681 LSNEEKTKYKNRVN

-707 KEAKDA
+707 
-713 DDKEA
+713 KEA

-752 LDGNAIVRKKDNKYS
+752 LDGNVIVRKKDNKYS
-767 YEVAFK
+767 YEVSFK

-831 NTINIEVYVDAMDA
+831 DTINIEVYVDAMDA

-855 IVKGAGRQNARL
+855 IVKGTGRQNARL
-867 FLDWSKAKKVE
+867 VLDWSKAKKV
-878 DNQGNDSDNQ
+878 DDNQ

-894 VAKRLAGD
+894 VVKRLAGD

-949 TKRKKIGKNVFDEIK
+949 TKRNEIGKNVFDEIK

-984 VSDLKNK
+984 VSDLKDK

-1024 IVNGFKNADA
+1024 IVNGFKNVDA

-1056 SKDIKNIVGD
+1056 SKDIKNIVED

-1076 GRASLPRR
+1076 GRTSLPRR
-1084 IEDNIKALDVEY
+1084 IEDNIKALDIEY

>member
-1 MSIKACCSYINITI
+1 
-15 NNRVSYRK
+15 
-23 ENKMLKKISSILLA
+23 MLKKISSILLA
-37 TTMLFTAIGNI
+37 TTMLFTAIGYI

-60 YISPNEAYSN
+60 YIAPNEAYSN
-70 FKDKSF
+70 FADKSF
-76 FYKVRYNSVFAG
+76 FYKVRYNSVFEG
-88 YDLGTYIAWYANLE
+88 RNLGTYIAWYANLE
-102 DYGFKGVK
+102 DYGIPGVK
-110 KGFFD
+110 KGLFD

-127 DEDTGAVV
+127 DEDTGVV
-135 QTYKSMINADARD
+135 EQTYKSMINADAQD
-148 GQNRDFMNMPT
+148 EQNRDFMNISMY
-159 FNLSSLD
+159 NLNSLD

-178 SKKNTP
+178 SKKNMP
-184 IKFMPERDLSDV
+184 IKFMPERELSDV

-216 YWMANL
+216 YGMAKL
-222 SRVGDK
+222 SREGDK

-234 LTTYEKSKIEEIKY
+234 LTTSEKGKTEEFKY

-253 GKEIIKEDAQEK
+253 NKEIIKEDAQEK

-277 TYKLKE
+277 IYKLKE

-289 KLTQYINIDLKKENY
+289 RLTQYINIDLKKENY
-304 PNTNRNGTFKLEI
+304 PNTNHNGTFKMEV
-317 MIDPSFH
+317 MIDPSFD

-332 GLKKLNIRGYP
+332 GLKKLTIMGYP
-343 LFLSKKPYTKKIE
+343 FGYSKKIE
-356 DLFTKQIFANSDSSD
+356 DLFTKQIFDNSDGSH
-371 NIFSFRKNGG
+371 NKFSFRKNGG
-381 YNVEDQY
+381 YNVEDEY

-395 DPTID
+395 EPTIN

-422 LSINESKNGVGR
+422 LFINESKNGVGR
-434 EGISNQYLEGGK
+434 EGISNQYLDGGK

-451 RSFRDGQPSSGIFS
+451 RSFRDGQPSSKVFT
-465 YELKVNKRSIDVA
+465 YDLKVSKRSIDVA
-478 TNLKVVKIKFNGQS
+478 SDLKVVKIKFNGQS

-502 NRYVFD
+502 NSYVFD
-508 ENMGIA
+508 NTGIA

-523 IKKINIT
+523 INKIDIDN
-530 DTIKEKLK
+530 TIKEKLK

-556 GKPADI
+556 GKTADI
-562 PNGWENEQLK
+562 PNGWKNEQLESH
-572 DYTKGKPLLTLSLLN
+572 TKGKPLLALSLLK

-594 PLKLNNSL
+594 PLKLNNNL

-610 GNIQEVVDD
+610 GSIQEVIDD
-619 YNIELAKYGLKVVS
+619 YNAGLFKYGLKVVS

-661 VEDLNKLKTN
+661 VEDLNELKTN
-671 TNKEIDKLPN
+671 TNKEIDKLSN
-681 LSTEEKTKYKSRVN
+681 LSNEEKTKYKNRVN

-707 KEAKDA
+707 
-713 DDKEA
+713 KEA

-752 LDGNAIVRKKDNKYS
+752 LDGNVIVRKKDNKYS
-767 YEVAFK
+767 YEVSFK

-831 NTINIEVYVDAMDA
+831 DTINIEVYVDAMDA

-855 IVKGAGRQNARL
+855 IVKGVGRQNARL
-867 FLDWSKAKKVE
+867 VLDWSKAKKV
-878 DNQGNDSDNQ
+878 DDNQ

-894 VAKRLAGD
+894 VVKRLAGD

-949 TKRKKIGKNVFDEIK
+949 TKRNEIGKNVFDEIK

-984 VSDLKNK
+984 VSDLKDK

-1024 IVNGFKNADA
+1024 IVNGFKNVDA

-1076 GRASLPRR
+1076 GRTSLPRR
-1084 IEDNIKALDVEY
+1084 IEDNIKALDIEY

>member
-1 MSIKACCSYINITI
+1 
-15 NNRVSYRK
+15 
-23 ENKMLKKISSILLA
+23 MLKKISSILLA
-37 TTMLFTAIGNI
+37 TTMLFTAIGYI

-60 YISPNEAYSN
+60 YIAPNEAYSN
-70 FKDKSF
+70 FADKSF
-76 FYKVRYNSVFAG
+76 FYKVRYNSVFEG
-88 YDLGTYIAWYANLE
+88 RNLGTYIAWYANLE
-102 DYGFKGVK
+102 DYGIPGVK
-110 KGFFD
+110 KGLFD

-127 DEDTGAVV
+127 DEDTGVV
-135 QTYKSMINADARD
+135 EQTYKSMINADAQD
-148 GQNRDFMNMPT
+148 EQNRDFMNISMY
-159 FNLSSLD
+159 NLNSLD

-178 SKKNTP
+178 SKKNMP
-184 IKFMPERDLSDV
+184 IKFMPERELSDV

-216 YWMANL
+216 YWMAKL
-222 SRVGDK
+222 SREGDK

-234 LTTYEKSKIEEIKY
+234 LTTSEKGKTEEFKY

-253 GKEIIKEDAQEK
+253 NKEIIKEDAQEK

-277 TYKLKE
+277 IYKLKE

-289 KLTQYINIDLKKENY
+289 RLTQYINIDLKKENY
-304 PNTNRNGTFKLEI
+304 PNTNHNGTFKMEV
-317 MIDPSFH
+317 MIDPSFD

-332 GLKKLNIRGYP
+332 GLKKLTIMGYP
-343 LFLSKKPYTKKIE
+343 FGYSKKIE
-356 DLFTKQIFANSDSSD
+356 DLFTKQIFDNSDGSH
-371 NIFSFRKNGG
+371 NKFSFRKNGG
-381 YNVEDQY
+381 YNVEDEY

-395 DPTID
+395 EPTIN

-422 LSINESKNGVGR
+422 LFINESKNGVGR
-434 EGISNQYLEGGK
+434 EGISNQYLDGGK

-451 RSFRDGQPSSGIFS
+451 RSFRDGQPSSKVFT
-465 YELKVNKRSIDVA
+465 YDLKVSKRSIDVA
-478 TNLKVVKIKFNGQS
+478 SDLKVVKIKFNGQS

-502 NRYVFD
+502 NSYVFD
-508 ENMGIA
+508 NTGIA

-523 IKKINIT
+523 INKIDIDN
-530 DTIKEKLK
+530 TIKEKLK

-556 GKPADI
+556 GKTADI
-562 PNGWENEQLK
+562 PNGWKNEQLESH
-572 DYTKGKPLLTLSLLN
+572 TKGKPLLALSLLK

-594 PLKLNNSL
+594 PLKLNNNL

-610 GNIQEVVDD
+610 GSIQEVIDD
-619 YNIELAKYGLKVVS
+619 YNAGLFKYGLKVVS

-661 VEDLNKLKTN
+661 VEDLNELKTN
-671 TNKEIDKLPN
+671 TNKEIDKLSN
-681 LSTEEKTKYKSRVN
+681 LSNEEKTKYKNRVN

-707 KEAKDA
+707 
-713 DDKEA
+713 KEA

-752 LDGNAIVRKKDNKYS
+752 LDGNVIVRKKDNKYS
-767 YEVAFK
+767 YEVSFK

-831 NTINIEVYVDAMDA
+831 DTINIEVYVDAMDA

-855 IVKGAGRQNARL
+855 IVKGVGRQNARL
-867 FLDWSKAKKVE
+867 VLDWSKAKKV
-878 DNQGNDSDNQ
+878 DDNQ

-894 VAKRLAGD
+894 VVKRLAGD

-949 TKRKKIGKNVFDEIK
+949 TKRNEIGKNVFDEIK

-984 VSDLKNK
+984 VSDLKDK

-1024 IVNGFKNADA
+1024 IVNGFKNVDA

-1076 GRASLPRR
+1076 GRTSLPRR
-1084 IEDNIKALDVEY
+1084 IEDNIKALDIEY

-1187 VEGLLK
+1187 IEGLLK

>member
-1 MSIKACCSYINITI
+1 
-15 NNRVSYRK
+15 
-23 ENKMLKKISSILLA
+23 MLKKISSILLA
-37 TTMLFTAIGNI
+37 TTMLFTATGYI

-60 YISPNEAYSN
+60 YIAPNEAYSN
-70 FKDKSF
+70 FADKSF
-76 FYKVRYNSVFAG
+76 FYKVRYNSVFEG
-88 YDLGTYIAWYANLE
+88 EGKDLGTYIAWYANLE
-102 DYGFKGVK
+102 DYGITGVK
-110 KGFFD
+110 KGLFD

-120 RIVHEVK
+120 RIVHEEK
-127 DEDTGAVV
+127 DEDTGVV
-135 QTYKSMINADARD
+135 EQTYKSMINADAQD
-148 GQNRDFMNMPT
+148 EQNRDFMNISAY
-159 FNLSSLD
+159 NLNSLD

-178 SKKNTP
+178 SKKNMP
-184 IKFMPERDLSDV
+184 IKFMPERELSDV

-216 YWMANL
+216 YWMAKL
-222 SRVGDK
+222 SREGDK

-234 LTTYEKSKIEEIKY
+234 LTTSEKRNREEFNKEEFKY

-253 GKEIIKEDAQEK
+253 NKEIIKEDAQEK
-265 TVEHYDYDGEKI
+265 TVEHYDYDGKKI
-277 TYKLKE
+277 IYKLKE

-289 KLTQYINIDLKKENY
+289 KLTQYINIDLNKENY
-304 PNTNRNGTFKLEI
+304 PNTNHNGTFKMEV
-317 MIDPSFH
+317 MIDPSFD

-332 GLKKLNIRGYP
+332 GLKKLTIMGYP
-343 LFLSKKPYTKKIE
+343 FGYSKKIE
-356 DLFTKQIFANSDSSD
+356 DLFVKQIFDNSDGSD
-371 NIFSFRKNGG
+371 NKFSFRKNGG
-381 YNVEDQY
+381 YNVEDEY

-395 DPTID
+395 DPTIN

-422 LSINESKNGVGR
+422 LSINESENGVGR
-434 EGISNQYLEGGK
+434 EGISNQYLDGGK

-451 RSFRDGQPSSGIFS
+451 RSFRDGQPSSKVFT
-465 YELKVNKRSIDVA
+465 YDLKVSKRSIDVA
-478 TNLKVVKIKFNGQS
+478 SDLKVVKIKFNGQS

-502 NRYVFD
+502 NSYVFD
-508 ENMGIA
+508 NAGIA

-523 IKKINIT
+523 INKIDIDN
-530 DTIKEKLK
+530 TIKEKLK

-556 GKPADI
+556 GKTADI
-562 PNGWENEQLK
+562 PNGWKNEQLK
-572 DYTKGKPLLTLSLLN
+572 TYTKGKPLLALSLLK

-594 PLKLNNSL
+594 PLKLNNNL

-610 GNIQEVVDD
+610 GSIQEVVDD
-619 YNIELAKYGLKVVS
+619 YNKGLAKYGLKVVS
-633 GKLNAKI
+633 GKLNARI

-646 SKYIMAEENSYTEPV
+646 SKYIIAEENSYTEPV
-661 VEDLNKLKTN
+661 VEDLNELKTN
-671 TNKEIDKLPN
+671 TNKEIDKLSN
-681 LSTEEKTKYKSRVN
+681 LSNEEKTKYKNRVN

-707 KEAKDA
+707 
-713 DDKEA
+713 KEA

-752 LDGNAIVRKKDNKYS
+752 LDGNVIVRKKDNKYS
-767 YEVAFK
+767 YEVSFK

-831 NTINIEVYVDAMDA
+831 DTINIEVYVDAMDA

-855 IVKGAGRQNARL
+855 IVKGTGRQNARL
-867 FLDWSKAKKVE
+867 VLDWSKAKKV
-878 DNQGNDSDNQ
+878 DDNQ

-894 VAKRLAGD
+894 VVKRLAGD

-949 TKRKKIGKNVFDEIK
+949 TKRNEIGKNVFDEIK

-984 VSDLKNK
+984 VSDLKDK

-1024 IVNGFKNADA
+1024 IVNGFKNVDA

-1056 SKDIKNIVGD
+1056 SKDIKNIVED

-1076 GRASLPRR
+1076 GRTSLPRR
-1084 IEDNIKALDVEY
+1084 IEDNIKALDIEY

>member
-1 MSIKACCSYINITI
+1 
-15 NNRVSYRK
+15 
-23 ENKMLKKISSILLA
+23 MLKKISSILLA
-37 TTMLFTAIGNI
+37 TTMLFTAIGYI

-60 YISPNEAYSN
+60 YIAPNEAYSN
-70 FKDKSF
+70 FADKSF
-76 FYKVRYNSVFAG
+76 FYKVRYNSVFEG
-88 YDLGTYIAWYANLE
+88 RNLGTYIAWYANLE
-102 DYGFKGVK
+102 DYGIPGVK
-110 KGFFD
+110 KGLFD

-127 DEDTGAVV
+127 DEDTGVV
-135 QTYKSMINADARD
+135 EQTYKSMINADAQD
-148 GQNRDFMNMPT
+148 EQNRDFMNISMY
-159 FNLSSLD
+159 NLNSLD

-178 SKKNTP
+178 SKKNMP
-184 IKFMPERDLSDV
+184 IKFMPERELSDV

-216 YWMANL
+216 YWMAKL
-222 SRVGDK
+222 SREGDK

-234 LTTYEKSKIEEIKY
+234 LTTSEKGKTEEFKY

-253 GKEIIKEDAQEK
+253 NKEIIKEDAQEK

-277 TYKLKE
+277 IYKLKE

-289 KLTQYINIDLKKENY
+289 RLTQYINIDLKKENY
-304 PNTNRNGTFKLEI
+304 PNTNHNGTFKMEV
-317 MIDPSFH
+317 MIDPSFD

-332 GLKKLNIRGYP
+332 GLKKLTIMGYP
-343 LFLSKKPYTKKIE
+343 FGYSKKIE
-356 DLFTKQIFANSDSSD
+356 DLFTKQIFDNSDGSH
-371 NIFSFRKNGG
+371 NKFSFRKNGG
-381 YNVEDQY
+381 YNVEDEY

-395 DPTID
+395 EPTIN

-422 LSINESKNGVGR
+422 LFINESKNGVGR
-434 EGISNQYLEGGK
+434 EGISNQYLDGGK

-451 RSFRDGQPSSGIFS
+451 RSFRDGQPSSKVFT
-465 YELKVNKRSIDVA
+465 YDLKVSKRSIDVA
-478 TNLKVVKIKFNGQS
+478 SDLKVVKIKFNGQS

-502 NRYVFD
+502 NSYVFD
-508 ENMGIA
+508 NTGIA

-523 IKKINIT
+523 INKIDIDN
-530 DTIKEKLK
+530 TIKEKLK

-556 GKPADI
+556 GKTADM
-562 PNGWENEQLK
+562 PNGWKNEQLESH
-572 DYTKGKPLLTLSLLN
+572 TKGKPLLALSLLK

-594 PLKLNNSL
+594 PLKLNNNL

-610 GNIQEVVDD
+610 GSIQEVIDD
-619 YNIELAKYGLKVVS
+619 YNAGLFKYGLKVVS

-661 VEDLNKLKTN
+661 VEDLNELKTN
-671 TNKEIDKLPN
+671 TNKEIDKLSN
-681 LSTEEKTKYKSRVN
+681 LSNEEKTKYKNRVN

-707 KEAKDA
+707 
-713 DDKEA
+713 KEA

-752 LDGNAIVRKKDNKYS
+752 LDGNVIVRKKDNKYS
-767 YEVAFK
+767 YEVSFK

-831 NTINIEVYVDAMDA
+831 DTINIEVYVDAMDA

-855 IVKGAGRQNARL
+855 IVKGVGRQNARL
-867 FLDWSKAKKVE
+867 VLDWSKAKKV
-878 DNQGNDSDNQ
+878 DDNQ

-894 VAKRLAGD
+894 VVKRLAGD

-949 TKRKKIGKNVFDEIK
+949 TKRNEIGKNVFDEIK

-984 VSDLKNK
+984 VSDLKDK

-1024 IVNGFKNADA
+1024 IVNGFKNVDA

-1076 GRASLPRR
+1076 GRTSLPRR
-1084 IEDNIKALDVEY
+1084 IEDNIKALDIEY

>member
-1 MSIKACCSYINITI
+1 
-15 NNRVSYRK
+15 
-23 ENKMLKKISSILLA
+23 MLKKISSILLA
-37 TTMLFTAIGNI
+37 TTMLFTAIGYI

-60 YISPNEAYSN
+60 YIAPNEAYSN
-70 FKDKSF
+70 FADKSF
-76 FYKVRYNSVFAG
+76 FYKVRYNSVFEG
-88 YDLGTYIAWYANLE
+88 EDLGTYIAWYANLE
-102 DYGFKGVK
+102 DYGIPGVK
-110 KGFFD
+110 KGLFD

-127 DEDTGAVV
+127 DEGTGVV
-135 QTYKSMINADARD
+135 KQTYKSMINADAQD
-148 GQNRDFMNMPT
+148 EQNRDFMNISIY
-159 FNLSSLD
+159 NLNSLD

-178 SKKNTP
+178 SKKNMP
-184 IKFMPERDLSDV
+184 IKFMPERELSDV

-216 YWMANL
+216 YWMAKL
-222 SRVGDK
+222 SREGDK

-234 LTTYEKSKIEEIKY
+234 LTTSEKRNKEEFNEEEFKY

-253 GKEIIKEDAQEK
+253 NKEIIKGDAPEK
-265 TVEHYDYDGEKI
+265 TVEHYDYNGKKI
-277 TYKLKE
+277 IYKLKE

-304 PNTNRNGTFKLEI
+304 PNTNHNGTFKMEV
-317 MIDPSFH
+317 MIDPSFD
-324 SDFSSDTI
+324 SDFSSDTM
-332 GLKKLNIRGYP
+332 GLKKLEIRGYP
-343 LFLSKKPYTKKIE
+343 FEQPQKPYTKKIE
-356 DLFTKQIFANSDSSD
+356 DLFTKQIFDNSNCSD
-371 NIFSFRKNGG
+371 NKFSFRKNGG
-381 YNVEDQY
+381 YNVEDEY

-395 DPTID
+395 EPTIN

-409 AYDKDGQGLPTYN
+409 AYDKDGQGMPTYN
-422 LSINESKNGVGR
+422 LSINESENGVGR
-434 EGISNQYLEGGK
+434 EGISNQYLDGGK

-451 RSFRDGQPSSGIFS
+451 RSFRDGQPSSKVFT
-465 YELKVNKRSIDVA
+465 YDLKVSKRSIDVVSD
-478 TNLKVVKIKFNGQS
+478 LKVVKIKFNGQS

-502 NRYVFD
+502 NSYVFH
-508 ENMGIA
+508 NFGTA

-523 IKKINIT
+523 IKKIDI
-530 DTIKEKLK
+530 DSTIKENLK

-556 GKPADI
+556 GKTADI

-572 DYTKGKPLLTLSLLN
+572 PYTKGKPLLALSLLK
-587 LDENEVE
+587 LGENEVE
-594 PLKLNNSL
+594 PLKLNNNL

-610 GNIQEVVDD
+610 GSIQEVIDD
-619 YNIELAKYGLKVVS
+619 YNEGPFKYGLKVVS

-661 VEDLNKLKTN
+661 VEDLNELKTN
-671 TNKEIDKLPN
+671 TNKEIDKLSN
-681 LSTEEKTKYKSRVN
+681 LSNEEKTKYKNRVN

-700 AEVEKIL
+700 ADIEKIL

-718 KEANDKEANK
+718 KEANDKETNK

-767 YEVAFK
+767 YEVSFK

-815 QMEFPKVYAF
+815 QMEFPKVFAF

-867 FLDWSKAKKVE
+867 FLDWSKAKKIE
-878 DNQGNDSDNQ
+878 DNQENDSDNQ

-894 VAKRLAGD
+894 VVKRLAGD

-949 TKRKKIGKNVFDEIK
+949 TKRKKIEKNVFDEIK

-984 VSDLKNK
+984 VSDLKDK

-1084 IEDNIKALDVEY
+1084 IEGNIKALDVEY

-1110 IAKYAYENSDKV
+1110 IAKYAYQNSDKV

>member
-1 MSIKACCSYINITI
+1 
-15 NNRVSYRK
+15 
-23 ENKMLKKISSILLA
+23 MLKKISSILLA
-37 TTMLFTAIGNI
+37 TTMLFTAIGYI

-60 YISPNEAYSN
+60 YIAPNEAYSN
-70 FKDKSF
+70 FADKSF
-76 FYKVRYNSVFAG
+76 FYKVRYNSVFEG
-88 YDLGTYIAWYANLE
+88 RNLGTYIAWYANLE
-102 DYGFKGVK
+102 DYGIPGVK
-110 KGFFD
+110 KGLFD

-127 DEDTGAVV
+127 DEDTGVV
-135 QTYKSMINADARD
+135 EQTYKSMINADAQD
-148 GQNRDFMNMPT
+148 EQNRDFMNISMY
-159 FNLSSLD
+159 NLNSLD

-178 SKKNTP
+178 SKKNMP
-184 IKFMPERDLSDV
+184 IKFMPERELSDV

-216 YWMANL
+216 YWMAKL
-222 SRVGDK
+222 SREGDK

-234 LTTYEKSKIEEIKY
+234 LTTSEKGKTEEFKY

-253 GKEIIKEDAQEK
+253 NKEIIKEDAQEK

-277 TYKLKE
+277 IYKLKE

-289 KLTQYINIDLKKENY
+289 RLTQYINIDLKKENY
-304 PNTNRNGTFKLEI
+304 PNTNHNGTFKMEV
-317 MIDPSFH
+317 MIDPSFD

-332 GLKKLNIRGYP
+332 GLKKLTIMGYP
-343 LFLSKKPYTKKIE
+343 FGYSKKIE
-356 DLFTKQIFANSDSSD
+356 DLFTKQIFDNSDGSH
-371 NIFSFRKNGG
+371 NKFSFRKNGG
-381 YNVEDQY
+381 YNVEDEY

-395 DPTID
+395 EPTIN

-422 LSINESKNGVGR
+422 LFINESKNGVGR
-434 EGISNQYLEGGK
+434 EGISNQYLDGGK

-451 RSFRDGQPSSGIFS
+451 RSFRDGQPSSKVFT
-465 YELKVNKRSIDVA
+465 YDLKVSKRSIDVA
-478 TNLKVVKIKFNGQS
+478 SDLKVVKIKFNGQS

-502 NRYVFD
+502 NSYVFD
-508 ENMGIA
+508 NTGIA

-523 IKKINIT
+523 INKIDIDN
-530 DTIKEKLK
+530 TIKEKLK

-556 GKPADI
+556 GKTADI
-562 PNGWENEQLK
+562 PNGWKNEQLESH
-572 DYTKGKPLLTLSLLN
+572 TKGKPLLALSLLK

-594 PLKLNNSL
+594 PLKLNNNL

-610 GNIQEVVDD
+610 GSIQEVIDD
-619 YNIELAKYGLKVVS
+619 YNAGLFKYGLKVVS

-661 VEDLNKLKTN
+661 VENLNELKTN
-671 TNKEIDKLPN
+671 TNKEIDKLSN
-681 LSTEEKTKYKSRVN
+681 LSNEEKTKYKNRVN

-707 KEAKDA
+707 
-713 DDKEA
+713 KEA

-752 LDGNAIVRKKDNKYS
+752 LDGNVIVRKKDNKYS
-767 YEVAFK
+767 YEVSFK

-831 NTINIEVYVDAMDA
+831 DTINIEVYVDAMDA

-855 IVKGAGRQNARL
+855 IVKGVGRQNARL
-867 FLDWSKAKKVE
+867 VLDWSKAKKV
-878 DNQGNDSDNQ
+878 DDNQ

-894 VAKRLAGD
+894 VVKRLAGD

-949 TKRKKIGKNVFDEIK
+949 TKRNEIGKNVFDEIK

-984 VSDLKNK
+984 VSDLKDK

-1024 IVNGFKNADA
+1024 IVNGFKNVDA

-1076 GRASLPRR
+1076 GRTSLPRR
-1084 IEDNIKALDVEY
+1084 IEDNIKALDIEY

>member
-1 MSIKACCSYINITI
+1 
-15 NNRVSYRK
+15 
-23 ENKMLKKISSILLA
+23 MLKKISSILLA
-37 TTMLFTAIGNI
+37 TTMLFTATGYI

-60 YISPNEAYSN
+60 YIAPNEAYSN
-70 FKDKSF
+70 FADKSF
-76 FYKVRYNSVFAG
+76 FYKVRYNSVFEG
-88 YDLGTYIAWYANLE
+88 EDLGTYIAWYANLE
-102 DYGFKGVK
+102 DYGIPGVK
-110 KGFFD
+110 KGLFD

-120 RIVHEVK
+120 RIVHEEK
-127 DEDTGAVV
+127 DEDTGVV
-135 QTYKSMINADARD
+135 EQTYKSMINADAQD
-148 GQNRDFMNMPT
+148 EQNRDFMNISIY
-159 FNLSSLD
+159 NLNSLD

-184 IKFMPERDLSDV
+184 IKFMPERELSDV

-216 YWMANL
+216 YWMAKL
-222 SRVGDK
+222 SREGDK

-234 LTTYEKSKIEEIKY
+234 LTTSEKGKTEEFKY

-253 GKEIIKEDAQEK
+253 NKEIIKEDAQEK
-265 TVEHYDYDGEKI
+265 TVEHYDYYGEKI
-277 TYKLKE
+277 IYKLKE

-289 KLTQYINIDLKKENY
+289 RLTQYINIDLNKENY
-304 PNTNRNGTFKLEI
+304 SNTNHNGTFKMEV
-317 MIDPSFH
+317 MIDPSFD
-324 SDFSSDTI
+324 SDFTSDTI
-332 GLKKLNIRGYP
+332 GLKKLEITGYP
-343 LFLSKKPYTKKIE
+343 FGYSKKIE
-356 DLFTKQIFANSDSSD
+356 DLFTEQIFDNSDGSE
-371 NIFSFRKNGG
+371 NEFSFRKNGG
-381 YNVEDQY
+381 YNVEDEY

-395 DPTID
+395 EPTIN
-400 SKELYYFGD
+400 SKELYYSGD
-409 AYDKDGQGLPTYN
+409 AYNKDGQGMPTYK

-434 EGISNQYLEGGK
+434 EGISNQYLDGGK

-451 RSFRDGQPSSGIFS
+451 RSFRDGQPSSKVFT
-465 YELKVNKRSIDVA
+465 YDLKVSKRSIDVA
-478 TNLKVVKIKFNGQS
+478 SDLKVVKIKFNGQS

-502 NRYVFD
+502 NAYVFD
-508 ENMGIA
+508 NTGIA

-523 IKKINIT
+523 INKIDIDN
-530 DTIKEKLK
+530 TIKEKLK

-556 GKPADI
+556 GKTADI
-562 PNGWENEQLK
+562 PNGWKNEQLESH
-572 DYTKGKPLLTLSLLN
+572 TKGKPLLALSLLK

-594 PLKLNNSL
+594 PLKLNNNL

-610 GNIQEVVDD
+610 GSIQEVIDD
-619 YNIELAKYGLKVVS
+619 YNAGLFKYGLKVVS

-661 VEDLNKLKTN
+661 VEDLNELKTN
-671 TNKEIDKLPN
+671 TNKEIDKLSN
-681 LSTEEKTKYKSRVN
+681 LSNEEKTKYKNRVN

-707 KEAKDA
+707 
-713 DDKEA
+713 KEA

-752 LDGNAIVRKKDNKYS
+752 LDGNVIVRKKDNKYS
-767 YEVAFK
+767 YEVSFK

-831 NTINIEVYVDAMDA
+831 DTIHIEVYVDAMDA
-845 IKNNAQSYDD
+845 IKNNAQSYED

-867 FLDWSKAKKVE
+867 VLDWSKAKKVE
-878 DNQGNDSDNQ
+878 DNQGNDS
-888 GNDSNE
+888 NE
-894 VAKRLAGD
+894 VVKRLAGD

-949 TKRKKIGKNVFDEIK
+949 TKRNEIGKNVFDEIK

-984 VSDLKNK
+984 VSDLKDK

-1024 IVNGFKNADA
+1024 IVNGFKNVDA

-1056 SKDIKNIVGD
+1056 SKDIKNIVED

-1076 GRASLPRR
+1076 GRTSLPRR
-1084 IEDNIKALDVEY
+1084 IEDNIKALDIEY

>member
-1 MSIKACCSYINITI
+1 
-15 NNRVSYRK
+15 
-23 ENKMLKKISSILLA
+23 MLKKISSILLA
-37 TTMLFTAIGNI
+37 MAMLLTVTGYI

-60 YISPNEAYSN
+60 YIAPNEAYSN
-70 FKDKSF
+70 FADKSF
-76 FYKVRYNSVFAG
+76 FYKVRYNSVFEG
-88 YDLGTYIAWYANLE
+88 EDLGTYIAWYANLE
-102 DYGFKGVK
+102 DYGIPGVK
-110 KGFFD
+110 KGLFD

-127 DEDTGAVV
+127 DEDTGVV
-135 QTYKSMINADARD
+135 EQTYKSMINADSQD
-148 GQNRDFMNMPT
+148 EQNRDFMNISIY
-159 FNLSSLD
+159 NLNSLD
-166 YGLYNKITKKFV
+166 YGFYNKITKKFV
-178 SKKNTP
+178 SKKNMP
-184 IKFMPERDLSDV
+184 IKFMPERELSDV

-216 YWMANL
+216 YWMAKL
-222 SRVGDK
+222 SREGDK

-234 LTTYEKSKIEEIKY
+234 LTTSEKRNKEEFNEEEFKY

-253 GKEIIKEDAQEK
+253 NKEIIKEDAQEK
-265 TVEHYDYDGEKI
+265 TVEHYDYNGKKI
-277 TYKLKE
+277 IYKLKE

-289 KLTQYINIDLKKENY
+289 RLTQYINIDLKKENY
-304 PNTNRNGTFKLEI
+304 PNTNHNGTFKMEV
-317 MIDPSFH
+317 MIDPSFD
-324 SDFSSDTI
+324 SDFTSDTM
-332 GLKKLNIRGYP
+332 GLKKLEIRGYP
-343 LFLSKKPYTKKIE
+343 FEQPQKPYTKKIE
-356 DLFTKQIFANSDSSD
+356 DLFTKQIFDNSNCSD
-371 NIFSFRKNGG
+371 NKFSFRKNGG
-381 YNVEDQY
+381 YNVEDEY

-395 DPTID
+395 EPTIN

-409 AYDKDGQGLPTYN
+409 AYDKDGQGMPTYN
-422 LSINESKNGVGR
+422 LSINESENGVGR
-434 EGISNQYLEGGK
+434 EGISNQYLDGGK

-451 RSFRDGQPSSGIFS
+451 RSFRDGQPSSKVFT
-465 YELKVNKRSIDVA
+465 YDLKVSKRSIDVVSD
-478 TNLKVVKIKFNGQS
+478 LKVVKIKFNGQS

-502 NRYVFD
+502 NPYVFH
-508 ENMGIA
+508 NFGHI

-523 IKKINIT
+523 IKKIDIA

-556 GKPADI
+556 GKTADI
-562 PNGWENEQLK
+562 PNGWKNEQLK
-572 DYTKGKPLLTLSLLN
+572 PYTKGKPLLTLSLLK

-619 YNIELAKYGLKVVS
+619 YNEGPFKYGLKVVS

-661 VEDLNKLKTN
+661 VEDLNELKTN
-671 TNKEIDKLPN
+671 TNKEIDKLSN
-681 LSTEEKTKYKSRVN
+681 LSTEEKTKFKNRVN

-707 KEAKDA
+707 
-713 DDKEA
+713 KEA

-734 PVRML
+734 PARML

-752 LDGNAIVRKKDNKYS
+752 LDGNVIVRKKDNKYS
-767 YEVAFK
+767 YEVTFK

-867 FLDWSKAKKVE
+867 VLDWSKAKKVE
-878 DNQGNDSDNQ
+878 DNQE
-888 GNDSNE
+888 NDSNE
-894 VAKRLAGD
+894 VVKRLAGD

-949 TKRKKIGKNVFDEIK
+949 TKRNEIGKNVFDEIK

-991 NITVKRLAGDNRYET
+991 NITVKRLAGDSRYET
-1006 SYEIAKELLKS
+1006 SYEIAKELIKS

-1024 IVNGFKNADA
+1024 IVNGFKNVDA

-1076 GRASLPRR
+1076 GRASLPRK
-1084 IEDNIKALDVEY
+1084 IEDNIKDLNIEF

-1110 IAKYAYENSDKV
+1110 IAKYAYSSSDKV

>member
-1 MSIKACCSYINITI
+1 
-15 NNRVSYRK
+15 
-23 ENKMLKKISSILLA
+23 MLKKISSILLA
-37 TTMLFTAIGNI
+37 TTMLFTAIGYI
-48 NIRAEANDDVID
+48 NVRAEANDDVID
-60 YISPNEAYSN
+60 YIAPNEAYSN
-70 FKDKSF
+70 FADKSF
-76 FYKVRYNSVFAG
+76 FYKVRYNSVFNG
-88 YDLGTYIAWYANLE
+88 RNLGTYIAWYANLE
-102 DYGFKGVK
+102 DYGIRGVK
-110 KGFFD
+110 KGLFD

-120 RIVHEVK
+120 RIVHEEK
-127 DEDTGAVV
+127 DEDTGVV
-135 QTYKSMINADARD
+135 EQTYKSMINADAQD
-148 GQNRDFMNMPT
+148 EQNRDFMNISAY
-159 FNLSSLD
+159 NLNSLD

-184 IKFMPERDLSDV
+184 IKFMPERELSDV

-216 YWMANL
+216 YWMAKL
-222 SRVGDK
+222 SREGDK

-234 LTTYEKSKIEEIKY
+234 LTTSEKGKTEEFKY

-253 GKEIIKEDAQEK
+253 NKEIIKEDAQEK
-265 TVEHYDYDGEKI
+265 TVEHYDYYGEKI
-277 TYKLKE
+277 IYKLKE

-289 KLTQYINIDLKKENY
+289 RLTQYINIDLNKENY
-304 PNTNRNGTFKLEI
+304 SNTNHNGTFKMEV
-317 MIDPSFH
+317 MIDPSFD
-324 SDFSSDTI
+324 SDFTSDTI
-332 GLKKLNIRGYP
+332 GLKKLEITGYP
-343 LFLSKKPYTKKIE
+343 FGYSKKIE
-356 DLFTKQIFANSDSSD
+356 DLFTEQIFDNSDGSE
-371 NIFSFRKNGG
+371 NEFSFRKNGG
-381 YNVEDQY
+381 YNVEDEY

-395 DPTID
+395 EPTIN
-400 SKELYYFGD
+400 SKELYYSGD
-409 AYDKDGQGLPTYN
+409 AYNKDGQGMPTYK

-434 EGISNQYLEGGK
+434 EGISNQYLDGGK

-451 RSFRDGQPSSGIFS
+451 RSFRDGQPSSKVFT
-465 YELKVNKRSIDVA
+465 YDLKVSKRSIDVA
-478 TNLKVVKIKFNGQS
+478 SDLKVVKIKFNGQS

-502 NRYVFD
+502 NAYVFD
-508 ENMGIA
+508 NTGIA

-523 IKKINIT
+523 INKIDIDN
-530 DTIKEKLK
+530 TIKEKLK

-556 GKPADI
+556 GKTADI
-562 PNGWENEQLK
+562 PNGWKNEQLESH
-572 DYTKGKPLLTLSLLN
+572 TKGKPLLALSLLK

-594 PLKLNNSL
+594 PLKLNNNL

-610 GNIQEVVDD
+610 GSIQEVIDD
-619 YNIELAKYGLKVVS
+619 YNAGLFKYGLKVVS

-661 VEDLNKLKTN
+661 VEDLNELKTN
-671 TNKEIDKLPN
+671 TNKEIDKLSN
-681 LSTEEKTKYKSRVN
+681 LSNEEKTKYKNRVN

-707 KEAKDA
+707 
-713 DDKEA
+713 KEA

-752 LDGNAIVRKKDNKYS
+752 LDGNVIVRKKDNKYS
-767 YEVAFK
+767 YEVSFK

-831 NTINIEVYVDAMDA
+831 DTIHIEVYVDAMDA
-845 IKNNAQSYDD
+845 IKNNAQSYED

-867 FLDWSKAKKVE
+867 VLDWSKAKKVE
-878 DNQGNDSDNQ
+878 DNQGNDS
-888 GNDSNE
+888 NE
-894 VAKRLAGD
+894 VVKRLAGD

-949 TKRKKIGKNVFDEIK
+949 TKRNEIGKKVFDEIK

-984 VSDLKNK
+984 VSDLKDK

-1024 IVNGFKNADA
+1024 IVNGFKNVDA

-1056 SKDIKNIVGD
+1056 SKDIKNIVED

-1076 GRASLPRR
+1076 GRTSLPRR
-1084 IEDNIKALDVEY
+1084 IEDNIKALDIEY

>member
-1 MSIKACCSYINITI
+1 
-15 NNRVSYRK
+15 
-23 ENKMLKKISSILLA
+23 MLKKISSILLA
-37 TTMLFTAIGNI
+37 MAMLFTAIGYI

-60 YISPNEAYSN
+60 YIAPNEAYSN
-70 FKDKSF
+70 FADKSF
-76 FYKVRYNSVFAG
+76 FYKVRYNSVFNG
-88 YDLGTYIAWYANLE
+88 EDLGTYIAWYANLE
-102 DYGFKGVK
+102 DYGIPGVK
-110 KGFFD
+110 KGLFD

-127 DEDTGAVV
+127 DEDTGVV
-135 QTYKSMINADARD
+135 EQTYKSMINADSRD
-148 GQNRDFMNMPT
+148 GQHRDFMNISAYK
-159 FNLSSLD
+159 LESLE

-178 SKKNTP
+178 SKKKTP
-184 IKFMPERDLSDV
+184 IKFMPEKDLSDI

-216 YWMANL
+216 YWMAKL
-222 SRVGDK
+222 SREGDK

-234 LTTYEKSKIEEIKY
+234 LTTSEKRNKEEFNEEEFKY

-253 GKEIIKEDAQEK
+253 NKEIIKEDAQEK
-265 TVEHYDYDGEKI
+265 TVEHYDYNGKKI
-277 TYKLKE
+277 IYKLKE

-304 PNTNRNGTFKLEI
+304 PNTNHNGTFKMEV
-317 MIDPSFH
+317 MIDPSFD
-324 SDFSSDTI
+324 SDFTSDTI
-332 GLKKLNIRGYP
+332 GLKKLTIMGYP
-343 LFLSKKPYTKKIE
+343 FGYSKKIE
-356 DLFTKQIFANSDSSD
+356 DLFTKQIFDNSDGSD
-371 NIFSFRKNGG
+371 NKFSFRKNGG
-381 YNVEDQY
+381 YNVEDEY

-395 DPTID
+395 EPTIN

-422 LSINESKNGVGR
+422 LSINESENGVGR
-434 EGISNQYLEGGK
+434 EGISNQYLDGGK

-451 RSFRDGQPSSGIFS
+451 RSFRDGQPSSKVFT
-465 YELKVNKRSIDVA
+465 YDLKVSKRSIDVA
-478 TNLKVVKIKFNGQS
+478 SDPKVVKIKFNGQS

-502 NRYVFD
+502 NLYVFS
-508 ENMGIA
+508 GGGVIA
-514 PLYYDTRAE
+514 PLYYDTREE
-523 IKKINIT
+523 INKIDIDN
-530 DTIKEKLK
+530 TIKEKLK

-556 GKPADI
+556 GKTADI

-572 DYTKGKPLLTLSLLN
+572 SYTKGKPLLALSLLK

-610 GNIQEVVDD
+610 GSIQEVVDD
-619 YNIELAKYGLKVVS
+619 YNKGLAKYGLKVVS
-633 GKLNAKI
+633 GKLNARI

-661 VEDLNKLKTN
+661 VEDLNELKTN
-671 TNKEIDKLPN
+671 TNKEIDKLSN
-681 LSTEEKTKYKSRVN
+681 LSNEEKTKYKNRVN

-707 KEAKDA
+707 
-713 DDKEA
+713 KEA

-734 PVRML
+734 PARML

-752 LDGNAIVRKKDNKYS
+752 LDGNVIVRKKDNKYS
-767 YEVAFK
+767 YEVTFK

-867 FLDWSKAKKVE
+867 VLDWSKAKKV
-878 DNQGNDSDNQ
+878 DDNQ

-894 VAKRLAGD
+894 VVKRLAGD

-949 TKRKKIGKNVFDEIK
+949 TKRNEIGKNVFDEIK

-1024 IVNGFKNADA
+1024 IVNGFKNVDA

-1056 SKDIKNIVGD
+1056 SKDIKNIVED

-1076 GRASLPRR
+1076 GRTSLPRR
-1084 IEDNIKALDVEY
+1084 IEDNIKALDIEY

>member
-1 MSIKACCSYINITI
+1 
-15 NNRVSYRK
+15 
-23 ENKMLKKISSILLA
+23 MLKKISSILLA
-37 TTMLFTAIGNI
+37 TTMLFTAIGYI

-60 YISPNEAYSN
+60 YIAPNEAYSN
-70 FKDKSF
+70 FADKSF
-76 FYKVRYNSVFAG
+76 FYKVRYNSVFEG
-88 YDLGTYIAWYANLE
+88 RNLGTYIAWYANLE
-102 DYGFKGVK
+102 DYGIPGVK
-110 KGFFD
+110 KGLFD

-127 DEDTGAVV
+127 DEDTGVV
-135 QTYKSMINADARD
+135 EQTYKSMINADAQD
-148 GQNRDFMNMPT
+148 EQNRDFMNISMY
-159 FNLSSLD
+159 NLNSLD

-178 SKKNTP
+178 SKKNMP
-184 IKFMPERDLSDV
+184 IKFMPERELSDV

-216 YWMANL
+216 YWMAKL
-222 SRVGDK
+222 SREGDK

-234 LTTYEKSKIEEIKY
+234 LTTSEKGKTEEFKY

-253 GKEIIKEDAQEK
+253 NKEIIKEDAQEK

-277 TYKLKE
+277 IYKLKE

-289 KLTQYINIDLKKENY
+289 RLTQYINIDLKKENY
-304 PNTNRNGTFKLEI
+304 PNTNHNGTFKMEV
-317 MIDPSFH
+317 MIDPSFD

-332 GLKKLNIRGYP
+332 GLKKLTIMGYP
-343 LFLSKKPYTKKIE
+343 FGYSKKIE
-356 DLFTKQIFANSDSSD
+356 DLFTKQIFDNSDGSH
-371 NIFSFRKNGG
+371 NKFSFRKNGG
-381 YNVEDQY
+381 YNVEDEY

-395 DPTID
+395 EPTIN

-422 LSINESKNGVGR
+422 LFINESKNGVGR
-434 EGISNQYLEGGK
+434 EGISNQYLDGGK

-451 RSFRDGQPSSGIFS
+451 RSFRDGQPSSKVFT
-465 YELKVNKRSIDVA
+465 YDLKVSKRSIDVA
-478 TNLKVVKIKFNGQS
+478 SDLKVVKIKFNGQS

-502 NRYVFD
+502 NSYVFD
-508 ENMGIA
+508 NTGIA

-523 IKKINIT
+523 INKIDIDN
-530 DTIKEKLK
+530 TIKEKLK

-556 GKPADI
+556 GKTADI
-562 PNGWENEQLK
+562 PNGWKNEQLESH
-572 DYTKGKPLLTLSLLN
+572 TKGKPLLALSLLK

-594 PLKLNNSL
+594 PLKLNNNL

-610 GNIQEVVDD
+610 GSIQEVIDD
-619 YNIELAKYGLKVVS
+619 YNAGLFKYGLKVVS

-661 VEDLNKLKTN
+661 VEDLNELKTN
-671 TNKEIDKLPN
+671 TNKEIDKLSN
-681 LSTEEKTKYKSRVN
+681 LSNEEKTKYKNRVN

-707 KEAKDA
+707 
-713 DDKEA
+713 KEA

-752 LDGNAIVRKKDNKYS
+752 LDGNVIVRKKDNKYS
-767 YEVAFK
+767 YEVSFK

-831 NTINIEVYVDAMDA
+831 DTINIEVYVDAMDA

-867 FLDWSKAKKVE
+867 VLDWSKAKKV
-878 DNQGNDSDNQ
+878 DDNQ

-894 VAKRLAGD
+894 VVKRLAGD

-949 TKRKKIGKNVFDEIK
+949 TKRNEIGKNVFDEIK

-984 VSDLKNK
+984 VSDLKDK

-1024 IVNGFKNADA
+1024 IVNGFKNVDA

-1076 GRASLPRR
+1076 GRTSLPRR
-1084 IEDNIKALDVEY
+1084 IEDNIKALDIEY

>member
-1 MSIKACCSYINITI
+1 
-15 NNRVSYRK
+15 
-23 ENKMLKKISSILLA
+23 MLKKISSILLA
-37 TTMLFTAIGNI
+37 TTMLFTATGYI
-48 NIRAEANDDVID
+48 NIRVEANDDVID
-60 YISPNEAYSN
+60 YIAPNEAYSN
-70 FKDKSF
+70 FADKSF
-76 FYKVRYNSVFAG
+76 FYKVRYNSVFNG
-88 YDLGTYIAWYANLE
+88 RNLGTYIAWYANLE
-102 DYGFKGVK
+102 DYGIPGVK
-110 KGFFD
+110 KGLFD

-120 RIVHEVK
+120 RIVHEER
-127 DEDTGAVV
+127 DEDTGVV
-135 QTYKSMINADARD
+135 EQTYKSMINADAQD
-148 GQNRDFMNMPT
+148 EQNRDFMNISAY
-159 FNLSSLD
+159 NLNSLD

-178 SKKNTP
+178 SKKNMP
-184 IKFMPERDLSDV
+184 IKFMPERELSDV

-216 YWMANL
+216 YWMAKL
-222 SRVGDK
+222 SREGDK

-234 LTTYEKSKIEEIKY
+234 LTTSEKGKTEEFKY

-253 GKEIIKEDAQEK
+253 NKEIIKEDAQEK

-277 TYKLKE
+277 IYKLKE

-289 KLTQYINIDLKKENY
+289 KLTQYINIDLNKENY
-304 PNTNRNGTFKLEI
+304 PNTNHNGTFKMEV
-317 MIDPSFH
+317 MIDPSFD
-324 SDFSSDTI
+324 SDFTSDTI
-332 GLKKLNIRGYP
+332 GLKKLKITGYP
-343 LFLSKKPYTKKIE
+343 FGYSKKIE
-356 DLFTKQIFANSDSSD
+356 DLFTEQIFDNSDGSE
-371 NIFSFRKNGG
+371 NEFSFRKNGG
-381 YNVEDQY
+381 YNVEDEY

-395 DPTID
+395 EPTIN

-409 AYDKDGQGLPTYN
+409 AYNKDGQGMPTYK

-434 EGISNQYLEGGK
+434 EGISNQYLDGGK

-451 RSFRDGQPSSGIFS
+451 RSFRDGQPSSKVFT
-465 YELKVNKRSIDVA
+465 YDLKVSKRSIDVA
-478 TNLKVVKIKFNGQS
+478 SDLKVVKIKFNGQS

-502 NRYVFD
+502 NAYVFD
-508 ENMGIA
+508 NTGIA

-523 IKKINIT
+523 INKIDIDN
-530 DTIKEKLK
+530 TIKEKLK

-556 GKPADI
+556 GKTADI
-562 PNGWENEQLK
+562 PNGWKNEQLESH
-572 DYTKGKPLLTLSLLN
+572 TKGKPLLALSLLK

-594 PLKLNNSL
+594 PLKLNNNL

-610 GNIQEVVDD
+610 GSIQEVIDD
-619 YNIELAKYGLKVVS
+619 YNAGLFKYGLKVVS

-661 VEDLNKLKTN
+661 VEDLNELKTN
-671 TNKEIDKLPN
+671 TNKEIDKLSN
-681 LSTEEKTKYKSRVN
+681 LSNEEKTKYKNRVN

-707 KEAKDA
+707 
-713 DDKEA
+713 KEA

-752 LDGNAIVRKKDNKYS
+752 LDGNVIVRKKDNKYS
-767 YEVAFK
+767 YEVTFK

-831 NTINIEVYVDAMDA
+831 NTIHIEVYVDAMDA

-867 FLDWSKAKKVE
+867 VLDWSKAKKV
-878 DNQGNDSDNQ
+878 DDNQ

-894 VAKRLAGD
+894 VVKRLAGD

-949 TKRKKIGKNVFDEIK
+949 TKRNEIGKNVFDEIK

-1024 IVNGFKNADA
+1024 IVNGFKNVDA

-1056 SKDIKNIVGD
+1056 SKDIKNIVED

-1076 GRASLPRR
+1076 GRTSLPRR
-1084 IEDNIKALDVEY
+1084 IEDNIKALDIEY

-1110 IAKYAYENSDKV
+1110 IAKYAYENSDKA

>member
-1 MSIKACCSYINITI
+1 
-15 NNRVSYRK
+15 
-23 ENKMLKKISSILLA
+23 MLKKISSILLA
-37 TTMLFTAIGNI
+37 ATMLLTVTGYI

-60 YISPNEAYSN
+60 YIAPNEAYSN
-70 FKDKSF
+70 FADKSF
-76 FYKVRYNSVFAG
+76 FYKVRYNSVFG
-88 YDLGTYIAWYANLE
+88 GRDIGTYIAWYADLE
-102 DYGFKGVK
+102 DYGITGVK
-110 KGFFD
+110 KGLFD

-127 DEDTGAVV
+127 DEDTGVV
-135 QTYKSMINADARD
+135 EQTYKSMINADSQD
-148 GQNRDFMNMPT
+148 GQHRDFMNIPIY
-159 FNLSSLD
+159 NLNSLD

-178 SKKNTP
+178 SKKNMP
-184 IKFMPERDLSDV
+184 IKFMPERELSDV

-216 YWMANL
+216 YWMAKL
-222 SRVGDK
+222 SREGDK

-234 LTTYEKSKIEEIKY
+234 LTTSEKRNKEEFNEEEFKY

-253 GKEIIKEDAQEK
+253 NKEIIKEDAQEK
-265 TVEHYDYDGEKI
+265 TVEHYDYNGKKI
-277 TYKLKE
+277 IYKLKE

-289 KLTQYINIDLKKENY
+289 RLTQYINIDLNKENY
-304 PNTNRNGTFKLEI
+304 PNTNHNGTFKLEV
-317 MIDPSFH
+317 MIDPSFD

-332 GLKKLNIRGYP
+332 GLKKLTIMGYP
-343 LFLSKKPYTKKIE
+343 FGYSKKIE
-356 DLFTKQIFANSDSSD
+356 DLFTKQIFDNSDGSD
-371 NIFSFRKNGG
+371 NKFSFRKNGG
-381 YNVEDQY
+381 YNVEDEY

-395 DPTID
+395 EPTIN

-409 AYDKDGQGLPTYN
+409 AYDKDGQGMPTYN
-422 LSINESKNGVGR
+422 LSINESENGVGR

-446 LTIKV
+446 LSIKV
-451 RSFRDGQPSSGIFS
+451 RSFRDGQPSSKVFT
-465 YELKVNKRSIDVA
+465 YDLKVSKRSIDVA
-478 TNLKVVKIKFNGQS
+478 SDLKVVKIKFNGQS

-502 NRYVFD
+502 NLYVFS
-508 ENMGIA
+508 GGGVIA

-523 IKKINIT
+523 IKKIDIT

-556 GKPADI
+556 GKTADI

-572 DYTKGKPLLTLSLLN
+572 SYTKGKPLLALSLLK

-594 PLKLNNSL
+594 PLKLNNNL

-619 YNIELAKYGLKVVS
+619 YNKGLAKYGLKVVS
-633 GKLNAKI
+633 GKLNARI

-661 VEDLNKLKTN
+661 VEDLNELKTN
-671 TNKEIDKLPN
+671 TNKEIDKLSN
-681 LSTEEKTKYKSRVN
+681 LSNEEKTKYKNRVN

-707 KEAKDA
+707 
-713 DDKEA
+713 KEA

-734 PVRML
+734 PARML

-752 LDGNAIVRKKDNKYS
+752 LDGNVIVRKKDNKYS
-767 YEVAFK
+767 YEVTFK

-867 FLDWSKAKKVE
+867 VLDWSKAKKVE
-878 DNQGNDSDNQ
+878 DNQGNDS
-888 GNDSNE
+888 NE
-894 VAKRLAGD
+894 VVKRLAGD

-949 TKRKKIGKNVFDEIK
+949 TKRNEIGKNVFDEIK

-1024 IVNGFKNADA
+1024 IVNGFKNVDA

-1076 GRASLPRR
+1076 GRTSLPRK
-1084 IEDNIKALDVEY
+1084 IEDNIKALDIEY

-1110 IAKYAYENSDKV
+1110 IAKYAYSSSDKV

>member
-1 MSIKACCSYINITI
+1 
-15 NNRVSYRK
+15 
-23 ENKMLKKISSILLA
+23 
-37 TTMLFTAIGNI
+37 MLFTATGYI

-60 YISPNEAYSN
+60 YIAPNEAYSN
-70 FKDKSF
+70 FADKSF
-76 FYKVRYNSVFAG
+76 FYKVRYNSVFEG
-88 YDLGTYIAWYANLE
+88 EGKDLGTYIAWYANLE
-102 DYGFKGVK
+102 DYGITGVK
-110 KGFFD
+110 KGLFD
-115 EENPD
+115 EVNPD

-127 DEDTGAVV
+127 DEDTGVV
-135 QTYKSMINADARD
+135 EQTYKSMINADAQD
-148 GQNRDFMNMPT
+148 EQNRDFMNISAY
-159 FNLSSLD
+159 NLNSLD
-166 YGLYNKITKKFV
+166 YGFYNKITKKFV
-178 SKKNTP
+178 SKKNMP
-184 IKFMPERDLSDV
+184 IKFMPERELSDV

-216 YWMANL
+216 YWMAKL
-222 SRVGDK
+222 SREGDK

-234 LTTYEKSKIEEIKY
+234 LTTSEKRNREEFNKEEFKY

-253 GKEIIKEDAQEK
+253 NKEIIKEDAQEK
-265 TVEHYDYDGEKI
+265 TVEHYDYDGKKI
-277 TYKLKE
+277 IYKLKE

-289 KLTQYINIDLKKENY
+289 KLTQYINIDLNKENY
-304 PNTNRNGTFKLEI
+304 PNTNHNGTFKMEV
-317 MIDPSFH
+317 MIDPSFD

-332 GLKKLNIRGYP
+332 GLKKLTIMGYP
-343 LFLSKKPYTKKIE
+343 FGYSKKIE
-356 DLFTKQIFANSDSSD
+356 DLFVKQIFDNSDGSD
-371 NIFSFRKNGG
+371 NKFSFRKNGG
-381 YNVEDQY
+381 YNVEDEY
-388 RYTIDGS
+388 RDTIDGS
-395 DPTID
+395 DPTIN

-422 LSINESKNGVGR
+422 LSINESENGVGR
-434 EGISNQYLEGGK
+434 EGISNQYLDGGK

-451 RSFRDGQPSSGIFS
+451 RSFRDGQPSSKVFT
-465 YELKVNKRSIDVA
+465 YDLKVSKRSIDVA
-478 TNLKVVKIKFNGQS
+478 SDLKVVKIKFNGQS

-502 NRYVFD
+502 NSYVFD
-508 ENMGIA
+508 NAGIA

-523 IKKINIT
+523 INKIDIDN
-530 DTIKEKLK
+530 TIKEKLK

-556 GKPADI
+556 GKTADI
-562 PNGWENEQLK
+562 PNGWKNEQLK
-572 DYTKGKPLLTLSLLN
+572 TYTKGKPLLALSLLK

-594 PLKLNNSL
+594 PLKLNNNL

-610 GNIQEVVDD
+610 GSIQEVVDD
-619 YNIELAKYGLKVVS
+619 YNKGLAKYGLKVVS
-633 GKLNAKI
+633 GKLNARI

-646 SKYIMAEENSYTEPV
+646 SKYIIAEENSYTEPV
-661 VEDLNKLKTN
+661 VEDLNELKTN
-671 TNKEIDKLPN
+671 TNKEIDKLSN
-681 LSTEEKTKYKSRVN
+681 LSNEEKTKYKNRVN

-707 KEAKDA
+707 
-713 DDKEA
+713 KEA

-752 LDGNAIVRKKDNKYS
+752 LDGNVIVRKKDNKYS
-767 YEVAFK
+767 YEVSFK

-831 NTINIEVYVDAMDA
+831 DTINIEVYVDAMDA

-855 IVKGAGRQNARL
+855 IVKGTGRQNARL
-867 FLDWSKAKKVE
+867 VLDWSKAKKV
-878 DNQGNDSDNQ
+878 DDNQ

-894 VAKRLAGD
+894 VVKRLAGD

-949 TKRKKIGKNVFDEIK
+949 TKRNEIGKNVFDEIK

-984 VSDLKNK
+984 VSDLKDK

-1024 IVNGFKNADA
+1024 IVNGFKNVDA

-1056 SKDIKNIVGD
+1056 SKDIKNIVED

-1076 GRASLPRR
+1076 GRTSLPRR
-1084 IEDNIKALDVEY
+1084 IEDNIKALDIEY

>member
-1 MSIKACCSYINITI
+1 
-15 NNRVSYRK
+15 
-23 ENKMLKKISSILLA
+23 MLKKISSILLA
-37 TTMLFTAIGNI
+37 TTMLFTAIGYI

-60 YISPNEAYSN
+60 YIAPNEAYSN

-76 FYKVRYNSVFAG
+76 FYKVRYNSVFDG
-88 YDLGTYIAWYANLE
+88 YDLGTYIAWYADLE
-102 DYGFKGVK
+102 KYGINGVK
-110 KGFFD
+110 KGVFD

-127 DEDTGAVV
+127 DEDTGVV
-135 QTYKSMINADARD
+135 KQTYKSMINADAQD
-148 GQNRDFMNMPT
+148 EQNRDFMNISIY
-159 FNLSSLD
+159 NLNSLD

-178 SKKNTP
+178 SKKNMP
-184 IKFMPERDLSDV
+184 IKFMPERELSDV

-216 YWMANL
+216 YWMAEL
-222 SRVGDK
+222 SREKDK

-234 LTTYEKSKIEEIKY
+234 LTTSEKRNKEEFNEEEFKY

-253 GKEIIKEDAQEK
+253 NKEIIKGDAPEK
-265 TVEHYDYDGEKI
+265 TVEHYDYNGKKI
-277 TYKLKE
+277 IYKLKE

-304 PNTNRNGTFKLEI
+304 PNTNHNGTFKMEV
-317 MIDPSFH
+317 MIDPSFD
-324 SDFSSDTI
+324 SDFSSDTM
-332 GLKKLNIRGYP
+332 GLKKLEIRGYP
-343 LFLSKKPYTKKIE
+343 FEQPQKPYTKKIE
-356 DLFTKQIFANSDSSD
+356 DLFTKQIFDNSNCSE
-371 NIFSFRKNGG
+371 NNFSFRKNGG
-381 YNVEDQY
+381 YNVEDEY

-395 DPTID
+395 EPTIN

-409 AYDKDGQGLPTYN
+409 AYDKDGQGMPTYN
-422 LSINESKNGVGR
+422 LSINESENGVGR
-434 EGISNQYLEGGK
+434 EGISNQYLDGGK

-451 RSFRDGQPSSGIFS
+451 RSFRDGQPSSKVFT
-465 YELKVNKRSIDVA
+465 YDLKVSKRSIDVVSD
-478 TNLKVVKIKFNGQS
+478 LKVVKIKFNGQS

-502 NRYVFD
+502 NSYVFH
-508 ENMGIA
+508 NFGHI

-523 IKKINIT
+523 IKKIDI
-530 DTIKEKLK
+530 DSTIKENLK

-556 GKPADI
+556 GKTADI

-572 DYTKGKPLLTLSLLN
+572 PYTKGKPLLALSLLK
-587 LDENEVE
+587 LGENEVE

-681 LSTEEKTKYKSRVN
+681 LSTEEKTKYKNRVN

-700 AEVEKIL
+700 ADIEKIL

-718 KEANDKEANK
+718 KEANDKETNK

-767 YEVAFK
+767 YEVSFK

-815 QMEFPKVYAF
+815 QMEFPKVFAF

-888 GNDSNE
+888 DNDSNE
-894 VAKRLAGD
+894 VVKRLAGD

-949 TKRKKIGKNVFDEIK
+949 TKRKKIEKNVFDEIK

-984 VSDLKNK
+984 VSDLKDK

-1084 IEDNIKALDVEY
+1084 IEGNIKALDVEY

-1110 IAKYAYENSDKV
+1110 IAKYAYQNSDKV

>member
-1 MSIKACCSYINITI
+1 
-15 NNRVSYRK
+15 
-23 ENKMLKKISSILLA
+23 MLKKISSILLA
-37 TTMLFTAIGNI
+37 TTMLFTATGYI

-60 YISPNEAYSN
+60 YIAPNEAYSN
-70 FKDKSF
+70 FADKSF
-76 FYKVRYNSVFAG
+76 FYKVRYNSVFEG
-88 YDLGTYIAWYANLE
+88 EGKDLGTYIAWYANLE
-102 DYGFKGVK
+102 DYGITGVK
-110 KGFFD
+110 KGLFD

-120 RIVHEVK
+120 RIVHEEK
-127 DEDTGAVV
+127 DEDTGVV
-135 QTYKSMINADARD
+135 EQTYKSMINADAQD
-148 GQNRDFMNMPT
+148 EQNRDFMNISAY
-159 FNLSSLD
+159 NLNSLD

-184 IKFMPERDLSDV
+184 IKFMPERELSDV

-216 YWMANL
+216 YWMAKL
-222 SRVGDK
+222 SREGDK

-234 LTTYEKSKIEEIKY
+234 LTTSEKRNREEFNKEEFKY

-253 GKEIIKEDAQEK
+253 NKEIIKEDAQEK
-265 TVEHYDYDGEKI
+265 TVEHYDYDGKKI
-277 TYKLKE
+277 IYKLKE

-289 KLTQYINIDLKKENY
+289 RLTQYINIDLNKENY
-304 PNTNRNGTFKLEI
+304 PNTNHNGTFKMEV
-317 MIDPSFH
+317 MIDPSFD

-332 GLKKLNIRGYP
+332 GLKKLEITGYP
-343 LFLSKKPYTKKIE
+343 FGYSKKIE
-356 DLFTKQIFANSDSSD
+356 DLFTEQIFDNSDGSE
-371 NIFSFRKNGG
+371 NEFSFRKNGG
-381 YNVEDQY
+381 YNVEDEY

-395 DPTID
+395 EPTIN
-400 SKELYYFGD
+400 SKELYYSGD
-409 AYDKDGQGLPTYN
+409 AYNKDGQGMPTYK

-434 EGISNQYLEGGK
+434 EGISNQYLDGGK

-451 RSFRDGQPSSGIFS
+451 RSFRDGQPSSKVFT
-465 YELKVNKRSIDVA
+465 YDLKVSKRSIDVA
-478 TNLKVVKIKFNGQS
+478 SDLKVVKIKFNGQS

-502 NRYVFD
+502 NAYVFD
-508 ENMGIA
+508 NTGIA

-523 IKKINIT
+523 INKIDIDN
-530 DTIKEKLK
+530 TIKEKLK

-556 GKPADI
+556 GKTADI
-562 PNGWENEQLK
+562 PNGWKNEQLESH
-572 DYTKGKPLLTLSLLN
+572 TKGKPLLALSLLK

-594 PLKLNNSL
+594 PLKLNNNL

-610 GNIQEVVDD
+610 GSIQEVIDD
-619 YNIELAKYGLKVVS
+619 YNAGLFKYGLKVVS

-661 VEDLNKLKTN
+661 VEDLNELKTN
-671 TNKEIDKLPN
+671 TNKEIDKLSN
-681 LSTEEKTKYKSRVN
+681 LSNEEKTKYKNRVN

-707 KEAKDA
+707 
-713 DDKEA
+713 KEA

-752 LDGNAIVRKKDNKYS
+752 LDGNVIVRKKDNKYS
-767 YEVAFK
+767 YEVSFK

-831 NTINIEVYVDAMDA
+831 DTIHIEVYVDAMDA
-845 IKNNAQSYDD
+845 IKNNAQSYED

-867 FLDWSKAKKVE
+867 VLDWSKAKKVE
-878 DNQGNDSDNQ
+878 DNQGNDS
-888 GNDSNE
+888 NE
-894 VAKRLAGD
+894 VVKRLAGD

-949 TKRKKIGKNVFDEIK
+949 TKRNEIGKNVFDEIK

-984 VSDLKNK
+984 VSDLKDK

-1024 IVNGFKNADA
+1024 IVNGFKNVDA

-1056 SKDIKNIVGD
+1056 SKDIKNIVED

-1076 GRASLPRR
+1076 GRTSLPRR
-1084 IEDNIKALDVEY
+1084 IEDNIKALDIEY